1 MFDGRVTPNTSE
13 LNKQSSRFF
22 ICSEVFICVPA
33 SSVSGKAEKA
43 KRMITKDNLPKVL
56 DSLGFEKHGNVYNK
70 HYNEANC
77 EITIDFEKEKIEY
90 PSSIDTG
97 ANTTTNFNQEE
108 NFVVLECVNRL
119 LEKGYKPESIFLE
132 KAWTLGHTGKGGR
145 ADITVYDKK
154 NNAYLIIECKRA
166 GNYYKE
172 ARKELFEDPAGKQL
186 FSYWAQAR
194 STRWLQL
201 YASDYDEE
209 NNAITFKEEI
219 VKSFDDKN
227 VELLAK
233 EEDSILLYKKAST
246 AEDFFVVWDET
257 YSKKTYHNIIFGDDS
272 VAYNIGNQPI
282 KNKDLKKFKKEDGIT
297 DSFREILRHNSI
309 SDKENAFNKLLS
321 LFICKFVDEER
332 HRDENNI
339 MDFQYI
345 DGKDNYYSLYERL
358 LALFQIGMKEFLKE
372 EVFYLNNDY
381 IRKTLDQFTG
391 KKRKGLEEELV
402 DKFQKTKMLSCQ
414 VFAFREVYNEK
425 LFLQNGKVLV
435 EVVELFQNYKL
446 AYTSKDQFLGELFE
460 NLLDQGFKQEA
471 GQFFT
476 PIPIARF
483 VWNSLPLDRYL
494 SSKAPLPKV
503 IDFACGS
510 GHFLTEG
517 VSAISDSIIEVED
530 KNISESFYGI
540 DKDNR
545 LARVSK
551 VAMLLNGAANA
562 HIKPGD
568 GLEHDEDFLGEL
580 NSFDILVANPPYS
593 VDAFKTHES
602 RKVQNAYETIKLMSF
617 NCGDI
622 QNVFIE
628 RMHHLLKPKGIA
640 AIVMPL
646 ALLSNAE
653 ASDIK
658 TREILLH
665 NFYIRCI
672 ASFGGKTFGKTS
684 TNTIILFLE
693 HFDFPPQ
700 KAKLLKDSAM
710 AIVNGE
716 DLNDWTDSDL
726 FNEYLKAID
735 TTKESYL
742 QFVSKAESLFENSFA
757 PYFKEYETSF
767 RNQTGTKKALEK
779 ISETERKEKTRQP
792 LKKNEKSSEEQKQ
805 LLSNEFFD
813 WVKEIEENKL
823 LIFALTYQ
831 QQTLIIT
838 APADNNEQ
846 KRFLGYTSSERRGSE
861 GLIETDGLLTNISD
875 RNDKQKL
882 AWSVRCSFNGVQCVN
897 DELEKYAKCVRTSN
911 MMDFSKPSFDMQIKL
926 SVDKKVEI
934 VSKYPMVKLGD
945 KVAII
950 RGVSYDKQSQE
961 LHETNNVVLTAD
973 NITLDGRFEV
983 VKKIFVK
990 DAVRFDST
998 KQLKENDCFMCF
1010 SSGSKQ
1016 HVGKVAF
1023 ISSTQPYYAGGFM
1036 GILRTIDDELL
1047 PKYLYES
1054 LNNETIRE
1062 IIRSKCNG
1070 SNIHNLSAAIGEVK
1084 IPFPPVDIQR
1094 KIVSECEKVDDE
1106 YNHSRAS
1113 IEENKRKIIELFEK
1127 IQNKSGIK
1135 YKELQ
1140 SFLVGIN
1147 GNKTKIAE
1155 NQILQ
1160 QGKYPVITQESDRLI
1175 AGYTNDENV
1184 INDLPI
1190 IVFGDHSCTF
1200 KYVDFPFVRGADG
1213 TQLLKVDSDIMIPK
1227 FLYEYLLTIQ
1237 IENAGKY
1244 ERHYKYLK
1252 QVKVPIPPI
1261 SDQQHIISEIEIYE
1275 QRISEAKAVMEGCAE
1290 RKKQILEKWLK

>member
-1 MFDGRVTPNTSE
+1 
-13 LNKQSSRFF
+13 
-22 ICSEVFICVPA
+22 
-33 SSVSGKAEKA
+33 
-43 KRMITKDNLPKVL
+43 MITKENLPKVL
-56 DSLGFEKHGNVYNK
+56 ECLGFEKQGDIYSK
-70 HYNEANC
+70 HYVESNCDINVDFANER
-77 EITIDFEKEKIEY
+77 IDY
-90 PSSIDTG
+90 PSNLDTG
-97 ANTTTNFNQEE
+97 ANTTTNFSQEE

-119 LEKGYKPESIFLE
+119 LDKGYKPESIFLE
-132 KAWTLGHTGKGGR
+132 KTWTLGHTGKSGR
-145 ADITVYDKK
+145 ADITIYDKK

-166 GNYYKE
+166 GNDYKE
-172 ARKELFEDPAGKQL
+172 ARKELFEDPNGKQL

-194 STRWLQL
+194 STQWLQL
-201 YASDYDEE
+201 YASDYEDESDKV
-209 NNAITFKEEI
+209 TYKEEI
-219 VKSFDDKN
+219 VRSFDDKN

-233 EEDSILLYKKAST
+233 EEDSILLYKNAST
-246 AEDFFVVWDET
+246 AEDFFIVWDET
-257 YSKKTYHNIIFGDDS
+257 YSKKVYHNIIFGDDS
-272 VAYNIGNQPI
+272 IAYNIGDQPI

-332 HRDENNI
+332 HRDENDI

-345 DGKDNYYSLYERL
+345 DGTDNYYSLYERL
-358 LALFQIGMKEFLKE
+358 LALFQIGMKEYLKE
-372 EVFYLNNDY
+372 EVFYLDNDY

-391 KKRKGLEEELV
+391 KKRKALEEELV

-446 AYTSKDQFLGELFE
+446 AYSSKDQFLGELFE

-476 PIPIARF
+476 PVPITRF

-494 SSKAPLPKV
+494 FSKTPALPKV

-517 VSAISDSIIEVED
+517 VSAISEIAKEIED
-530 KNISESFYGI
+530 KNISDMFYGI

-562 HIKPGD
+562 HIKQGD

-602 RKVQNAYETIKLMSF
+602 RKVQNLYETIKLMSF

-640 AIVMPL
+640 AIVMPS

-653 ASDIK
+653 SSDIK
-658 TREILLH
+658 TREILLQ

-700 KAKLLKDSAM
+700 KAKLLKDSAT

-716 DLNDWTDSDL
+716 NLDDWTDSDL
-726 FNEYLKAID
+726 FSEYLKAID

-742 QFVSKAESLFENSFA
+742 QFVSKTESLFENTFA
-757 PYFKEYETSF
+757 PYFKEYETAF
-767 RNQTGTKKALEK
+767 RNQTNTKKTIGK
-779 ISETERKEKTRQP
+779 ISETERKEKTNQP
-792 LKKNEKSSEEQKQ
+792 LKKNEKSSVEQKQ

-823 LIFALTYQ
+823 LIFALTFQ

-838 APADNNEQ
+838 APTDTNEQ

-882 AWSVRCSFNGVQCVN
+882 AWSVRCAFNGEQCVN
-897 DELEKYAKCVRTSN
+897 DELEKYTKYVRTSD
-911 MMDFSKPSFDMQIKL
+911 MMEFSKPSFDLQIKL
-926 SVDKKVEI
+926 SVDKRI
-934 VSKYPMVKLGD
+934 IFVSKYPLVNLGD
-945 KVAII
+945 VA
-950 RGVSYDKQSQE
+950 E
-961 LHETNNVVLTAD
+961 VLKGKS
-973 NITLDGRFEV
+973 ITS
-983 VKKIFVK
+983 
-990 DAVRFDST
+990 AQT
-998 KQLKENDCFMCF
+998 KA
-1010 SSGSKQ
+1010 
-1016 HVGKVAF
+1016 GKVKVV
-1023 ISSTQPYYAGGFM
+1023 AGG
-1036 GILRTIDDELL
+1036 IDYAYLHNESNRPANTITISASGANAGFVNFWNEPIFASDCTTVRGRNDLHTKFLYNFLLSIQTQIYFLQKGSAQPHVYPDDIKLIQVPDVDE
-1047 PKYLYES
+1047 
-1054 LNNETIRE
+1054 
-1062 IIRSKCNG
+1062 
-1070 SNIHNLSAAIGEVK
+1070 NLQK
-1084 IPFPPVDIQR
+1084 Q
-1094 KIVSECEKVDDE
+1094 IVSECEVVDDE
-1106 YNHSRAS
+1106 YNRSRAS
-1113 IEENKRKIIELFEK
+1113 IGENKEKIVNVFEK
-1127 IQNKSGIK
+1127 LNNKSGIK
-1135 YKELQ
+1135 FKELQ
-1140 SFLVGIN
+1140 SLLVEIN

-1155 NQILQ
+1155 NQIESR
-1160 QGKYPVITQESDRLI
+1160 GKYPVITQESDRLV
-1175 AGYTNDENV
+1175 AGYTDEENV
-1184 INDLPI
+1184 IDDLPL

-1213 TQLLKVDSDIMIPK
+1213 TQLLKADSEIVIPK

-1237 IENAGKY
+1237 LENAGKY

-1252 QVKVPIPPI
+1252 RVKVPIPSI
-1261 SDQQHIISEIEIYE
+1261 IDQRQVVSEIETYE
-1275 QRISEAKAVMEGCAE
+1275 QKIAEAKAMMAGCAE
-1290 RKKQILEKWLK
+1290 RKKLILEKWLK

>member
-1 MFDGRVTPNTSE
+1 
-13 LNKQSSRFF
+13 
-22 ICSEVFICVPA
+22 
-33 SSVSGKAEKA
+33 
-43 KRMITKDNLPKVL
+43 MITKENLPKVL
-56 DSLGFEKHGNVYNK
+56 ECLGFEKQGDIYSK
-70 HYNEANC
+70 HYNESNC
-77 EITIDFEKEKIEY
+77 DIKIDFENERIEY
-90 PSSIDTG
+90 PSNLDTG
-97 ANTTTNFNQEE
+97 ANTTTNFSQEE
-108 NFVVLECVNRL
+108 NFVVLECVDRL
-119 LEKGYKPESIFLE
+119 LKKGYQPESIFLE
-132 KAWTLGHTGKGGR
+132 KTWTLGHTGKSGR
-145 ADITVYDKK
+145 ADITIYDKK

-166 GNYYKE
+166 GNDYKE

-194 STRWLQL
+194 STQWLQL
-201 YASDYDEE
+201 YASDFDEE
-209 NNAITFKEEI
+209 NNDVTYKEEI
-219 VKSFDDKN
+219 VRSVDDKN

-233 EEDSILLYKKAST
+233 EDDSILLYKNAST
-246 AEDFFVVWDET
+246 AEDFFIVWDET
-257 YSKKTYHNIIFGDDS
+257 YSKKVYHNIIFGEDS
-272 VAYNIGNQPI
+272 VAYKIGDQPI

-297 DSFREILRHNSI
+297 DFFREILRHNNI

-332 HRDENNI
+332 HRDENDI

-345 DGKDNYYSLYERL
+345 DGTDNYYSLYERL
-358 LALFQIGMKEFLKE
+358 LALFQIGMKEYLKE
-372 EVFYLNNDY
+372 EVFYLDNDY

-391 KKRKGLEEELV
+391 KKRKALEEELV

-476 PIPIARF
+476 PVPITRF

-494 SSKAPLPKV
+494 SSKTPALPKV

-517 VSAISDSIIEVED
+517 VSAISESVKEIED
-530 KNISESFYGI
+530 KNISETFYGI

-562 HIKPGD
+562 HIKQGD
-568 GLEHDEDFLGEL
+568 GLEHDEDFLGEF

-602 RKVQNAYETIKLMSF
+602 RKVQNLYETIKLMSF

-640 AIVMPL
+640 AIVMPS

-700 KAKLLKDSAM
+700 KAKLLKDSAT

-716 DLNDWTDSDL
+716 NLDDWNDSDL
-726 FNEYLKAID
+726 FNEYLKTIEIS
-735 TTKESYL
+735 KESYL
-742 QFVSKAESLFENSFA
+742 QFVSKNESLFENTFA
-757 PYFKEYETSF
+757 PYFKEYETAF
-767 RNQTGTKKALEK
+767 RNQTNTKKTLGK
-779 ISETERKEKTRQP
+779 IAEIERKEKAKQP
-792 LKKNEKSSEEQKQ
+792 LKRNEKSSEEQRQ

-823 LIFALTYQ
+823 LIFGLTYQ
-831 QQTLIIT
+831 QQTIIIT
-838 APADNNEQ
+838 APTDTNEQ
-846 KRFLGYTSSERRGSE
+846 KRFLGYTSSERRGNE
-861 GLIETDGLLTNISD
+861 GLKETDGLLTNILD

-882 AWSVRCSFNGVQCVN
+882 AWSVRCAFDGKNCVN
-897 DELEKYAKCVRTSN
+897 DELEKYAKCVRTSD
-911 MMDFSKPSFDMQIKL
+911 MIEFSKSSFDMQIKL
-926 SVDKKVEI
+926 SVDKKNEI
-934 VSKYPMVKLGD
+934 ESKFPLVKLGD
-945 KVAII
+945 IADVSAGNGAPQDAESFTGGKYPFFRMSDVAKEHLNPNLIHSNDYLNDKGI
-950 RGVSYDKQSQE
+950 RGLRFYKKGTILFPKSGASTYLDHRAIMGVDGYVVSHLATIIANTE
-961 LHETNNVVLTAD
+961 IV
-973 NITLDGRFEV
+973 
-983 VKKIFVK
+983 
-990 DAVRFDST
+990 
-998 KQLKENDCFMCF
+998 
-1010 SSGSKQ
+1010 
-1016 HVGKVAF
+1016 F
-1023 ISSTQPYYAGGFM
+1023 I
-1036 GILRTIDDELL
+1036 
-1047 PKYLYES
+1047 KYLYEVLTLIKARDIKPGSGYPS
-1054 LNNETIRE
+1054 LNVSDIE
-1062 IIRSKCNG
+1062 
-1070 SNIHNLSAAIGEVK
+1070 NIKTPL
-1084 IPFPPVDIQR
+1084 PPLVIQ
-1094 KIVSECEKVDDE
+1094 KQIVTECDKVDEE
-1106 YNHSRAS
+1106 YNRNRES
-1113 IEENKRKIIELFEK
+1113 IEENKEKILEVFEK
-1127 IQNKSGIK
+1127 LNNKSGIK
-1135 YKELQ
+1135 FKELQ
-1140 SFLVGIN
+1140 SLLVEIN

-1155 NQILQ
+1155 NQIGSR
-1160 QGKYPVITQESDRLI
+1160 GKYPVITQESDRLV
-1175 AGYTNDENV
+1175 AGYTDEENV
-1184 INDLPI
+1184 IDDLPL

-1213 TQLLKVDSDIMIPK
+1213 TQLLKVDSENVIPK

-1237 IENAGKY
+1237 LENAGKY

-1252 QVKVPIPPI
+1252 RVKVPIPSI
-1261 SDQQHIISEIEIYE
+1261 TDQQLVVSEIETYE
-1275 QRISEAKAVMEGCAE
+1275 QKIAEAKAVMAGCAE
-1290 RKKQILEKWLK
+1290 RKKKILEKWLK

>member
-1 MFDGRVTPNTSE
+1 
-13 LNKQSSRFF
+13 
-22 ICSEVFICVPA
+22 
-33 SSVSGKAEKA
+33 
-43 KRMITKDNLPKVL
+43 MITKDNLPKVL
-56 DSLGFEKHGNVYNK
+56 DCLGFDKHGKVYSK
-70 HYNEANC
+70 HYNGANC
-77 EITIDFEKEKIEY
+77 DITIDFEKERIEY

-97 ANTTTNFNQEE
+97 ANTTTNFSQEE

-132 KAWTLGHTGKGGR
+132 KTWTLGHTGKSGR
-145 ADITVYDKK
+145 ADITIYDKK
-154 NNAYLIIECKRA
+154 DSAYLIIECKRA
-166 GNYYKE
+166 GNDYKE

-209 NNAITFKEEI
+209 NDTITFKEEI
-219 VKSFDDKN
+219 VRSFDDKN

-233 EEDSILLYKKAST
+233 EEDSILLYKKTST
-246 AEDFFVVWDET
+246 AEDFFIVWDET
-257 YSKKTYHNIIFGDDS
+257 YSKKVYHNIIFGDDS
-272 VAYNIGNQPI
+272 VAYNIGDQPI

-332 HRDENNI
+332 HRNENDI

-345 DGKDNYYSLYERL
+345 DGTDNYYSLYERL
-358 LALFQIGMKEFLKE
+358 LALFQIGMKEYLKE
-372 EVFYLNNDY
+372 EVFYLDNDY

-391 KKRKGLEEELV
+391 KKRKALEEELV

-476 PIPIARF
+476 PVPITRF

-494 SSKAPLPKV
+494 SSKVPTLPKV

-517 VSAISDSIIEVED
+517 VSAISDSIKEIED
-530 KNISESFYGI
+530 KNISETFYGI

-568 GLEHDEDFLGEL
+568 GLEHDYDFLGEL

-640 AIVMPL
+640 AIVMPS
-646 ALLSNAE
+646 ALLSNSE

-700 KAKLLKDSAM
+700 KAKLLKDSAT

-716 DLNDWTDSDL
+716 NLDDWTDSDL
-726 FNEYLKAID
+726 FNEYLKTID

-742 QFVSKAESLFENSFA
+742 RFVSKAESLFENSFA
-757 PYFKEYETSF
+757 PYFKEYETAF
-767 RNQTGTKKALEK
+767 RNRTSTKNALGR
-779 ISETERKEKTRQP
+779 ISETEKKENAGQP
-792 LKKNEKSSEEQKQ
+792 LKRNEKSSNEQKQ
-805 LLSNEFFD
+805 MLNNEFFN

-823 LIFALTYQ
+823 LIFALTYH

-838 APADNNEQ
+838 APTDNNEQ

-861 GLIETDGLLTNISD
+861 GLKETGGLLTNNSN
-875 RNDKQKL
+875 RNDDQKL
-882 AWSVRCSFNGVQCVN
+882 AWFVRKIYNGEQCKN
-897 DELEKYAKCVRTSN
+897 DELEKYAKYVQTSS
-911 MMDFSKPSFDMQIKL
+911 MLDYSKPSFDMQIRL
-926 SVDKKVEI
+926 SVDKKIKVDSRYSL
-934 VSKYPMVKLGD
+934 VRLGD
-945 KVAII
+945 VAEVLKGKSITSAQAKEGSVKV
-950 RGVSYDKQSQE
+950 V
-961 LHETNNVVLTAD
+961 
-973 NITLDGRFEV
+973 
-983 VKKIFVK
+983 
-990 DAVRFDST
+990 
-998 KQLKENDCFMCF
+998 
-1010 SSGSKQ
+1010 
-1016 HVGKVAF
+1016 
-1023 ISSTQPYYAGGFM
+1023 AGGIDYAYLHNESNRPANTITISASGANAGFVNFWEEPIFASDCTTVR
-1036 GILRTIDDELL
+1036 GRDDLHTKFLFNFLFSIQNQIYYLQKGSAQPHVYPDDIKLIQVPDIDDKLQE
-1047 PKYLYES
+1047 
-1054 LNNETIRE
+1054 
-1062 IIRSKCNG
+1062 
-1070 SNIHNLSAAIGEVK
+1070 
-1084 IPFPPVDIQR
+1084 Q
-1094 KIVSECEKVDDE
+1094 IVSECEQVDDE
-1106 YNHSRAS
+1106 YNYSRVS
-1113 IEENKRKIIELFEK
+1113 IEENRR
-1127 IQNKSGIK
+1127 
-1135 YKELQ
+1135 
-1140 SFLVGIN
+1140 
-1147 GNKTKIAE
+1147 KIAE
-1155 NQILQ
+1155 AFVSLE
-1160 QGKYPVITQESDRLI
+1160 GKANNSMKLSDKRVFDVSIGRRVLNTEVNPNFSIPVYSANVFEPFGMINKLLI
-1175 AGYTNDENV
+1175 EDFSQDSVLWGID
-1184 INDLPI
+1184 
-1190 IVFGDHSCTF
+1190 GD
-1200 KYVDFPFVRGADG
+1200 
-1213 TQLLKVDSDIMIPK
+1213 
-1227 FLYEYLLTIQ
+1227 
-1237 IENAGKY
+1237 
-1244 ERHYKYLK
+1244 
-1252 QVKVPIPPI
+1252 
-1261 SDQQHIISEIEIYE
+1261 
-1275 QRISEAKAVMEGCAE
+1275 
-1290 RKKQILEKWLK
+1290 

>member
-1 MFDGRVTPNTSE
+1 
-13 LNKQSSRFF
+13 
-22 ICSEVFICVPA
+22 
-33 SSVSGKAEKA
+33 
-43 KRMITKDNLPKVL
+43 MITKDNLPKVL
-56 DSLGFEKHGNVYNK
+56 DCLGFDKHGKVYSK
-70 HYNEANC
+70 HYNGANC
-77 EITIDFEKEKIEY
+77 DITIDFEKERIEY

-97 ANTTTNFNQEE
+97 ANTTTNFSQEE

-132 KAWTLGHTGKGGR
+132 KTWTLGHTGKSGR
-145 ADITVYDKK
+145 ADITIYDKK
-154 NNAYLIIECKRA
+154 DSAYLIIECKRA
-166 GNYYKE
+166 GNDYKE

-194 STRWLQL
+194 STQWLQL

-209 NNAITFKEEI
+209 NDTIIFKEEI
-219 VKSFDDKN
+219 VRSFDDKN

-246 AEDFFVVWDET
+246 AEDFFIVWDET
-257 YSKKTYHNIIFGDDS
+257 YSKKVYHNIIFGDDS
-272 VAYNIGNQPI
+272 VAYNIGDQPI

-332 HRDENNI
+332 HRGENEI

-345 DGKDNYYSLYERL
+345 DGIDNYYSLYERL
-358 LALFQIGMKEFLKE
+358 LALFQIGMKEYLKE
-372 EVFYLNNDY
+372 EVFYLDNDY

-391 KKRKGLEEELV
+391 KKRKALEDELV

-476 PIPIARF
+476 PVPITRF

-494 SSKAPLPKV
+494 SSKVPTLPKV

-517 VSAISDSIIEVED
+517 VSAISDSIKEIED
-530 KNISESFYGI
+530 KNISETFYGI

-568 GLEHDEDFLGEL
+568 GLEHDYDFLGEL

-640 AIVMPL
+640 AIVMPS
-646 ALLSNAE
+646 ALLSNTE

-700 KAKLLKDSAM
+700 KAKLLKDSAN

-716 DLNDWTDSDL
+716 NLDDWKDADL
-726 FNEYLKAID
+726 FNEYLKTID

-757 PYFKEYETSF
+757 PYFKEYETAF
-767 RNQTGTKKALEK
+767 RNRTSTKNAFGR
-779 ISETERKEKTRQP
+779 ITETERKENAGQP
-792 LKKNEKSSEEQKQ
+792 LKRNEKSSDEQKQ
-805 LLSNEFFD
+805 MLNYEFFD
-813 WVKEIEENKL
+813 WVKEIEANKI

-838 APADNNEQ
+838 APTDNIEQ
-846 KRFLGYTSSERRGSE
+846 KQFLGYTSSERRGSE
-861 GLIETDGLLTNISD
+861 GLKETGGLLTNISN
-875 RNDKQKL
+875 RNDEQKL
-882 AWSVRCSFNGVQCVN
+882 AWFVRKTFNSEQCKN
-897 DELEKYAKCVRTSN
+897 EELEKYAKYVQTSN
-911 MMDFSKPSFDMQIKL
+911 MLSFSKPTFDMQIKL
-926 SVDKKVEI
+926 SADKKVE
-934 VSKYPMVKLGD
+934 VMSKYPLVKLGD
-945 KVAII
+945 IADVLKGKSITSAQAKEGNIKV
-950 RGVSYDKQSQE
+950 V
-961 LHETNNVVLTAD
+961 
-973 NITLDGRFEV
+973 
-983 VKKIFVK
+983 
-990 DAVRFDST
+990 
-998 KQLKENDCFMCF
+998 
-1010 SSGSKQ
+1010 
-1016 HVGKVAF
+1016 
-1023 ISSTQPYYAGGFM
+1023 AGG
-1036 GILRTIDDELL
+1036 IDYAYLHNESNRPANTITISASGANAGFVNFWEEPIFASDCTTVRGRDNLHTKFLYYFLFSIQNQIYSLQKGSAQPHVYPDD
-1047 PKYLYES
+1047 
-1054 LNNETIRE
+1054 IRQ
-1062 IIRSKCNG
+1062 
-1070 SNIHNLSAAIGEVK
+1070 
-1084 IPFPPVDIQR
+1084 IQVPDVND
-1094 KIVSECEKVDDE
+1094 KLQEQIVSECEQVDDE
-1106 YNHSRAS
+1106 YNLSYAS
-1113 IEENKRKIIELFEK
+1113 IEENKKKIFELFEK
-1127 IQNKSGIK
+1127 LQNKSGIK

-1140 SFLVGIN
+1140 SLLVGIN

-1155 NQILQ
+1155 NLIMQ

-1184 INDLPI
+1184 IDDLPV

-1200 KYVDFPFVRGADG
+1200 KYIDFPFVRGADG
-1213 TQLLKVDSDIMIPK
+1213 TQLLKVDAGTILPK
-1227 FLYEYLLTIQ
+1227 FLYEYLQTIQ

-1252 QVKVPIPPI
+1252 QIKVPVPSL
-1261 SDQQHIISEIEIYE
+1261 SDQERIVSEIETYN
-1275 QRISEAKAVMEGCAE
+1275 QKISEAKAVMAGCAE

>member
-1 MFDGRVTPNTSE
+1 
-13 LNKQSSRFF
+13 
-22 ICSEVFICVPA
+22 
-33 SSVSGKAEKA
+33 
-43 KRMITKDNLPKVL
+43 MITKENLPKVL
-56 DSLGFEKHGNVYNK
+56 DCLGFEKQGNFYSK
-70 HYNEANC
+70 HYDESNCDINVDFANER
-77 EITIDFEKEKIEY
+77 IEY
-90 PSSIDTG
+90 PSNLDTG
-97 ANTTTNFNQEE
+97 TNTTTNFSQEE

-119 LEKGYKPESIFLE
+119 LDKGYKPESIFLE
-132 KAWTLGHTGKGGR
+132 KTWTLGHTGKSGR
-145 ADITVYDKK
+145 ADITIYDKK
-154 NNAYLIIECKRA
+154 DNAYLIIECKRA
-166 GNYYKE
+166 GNDYKE

-194 STRWLQL
+194 STQWLQL

-209 NNAITFKEEI
+209 GDTVTYKEEI
-219 VKSFDDKN
+219 VRSFDDKN
-227 VELLAK
+227 VELLAN
-233 EEDSILLYKKAST
+233 EEDSILLYKNAST
-246 AEDFFVVWDET
+246 AEDFFIVWDET
-257 YSKKTYHNIIFGDDS
+257 YSKKVYHNIIFGEDS
-272 VAYNIGNQPI
+272 IAYNIGDQPI

-332 HRDENNI
+332 HRDENDI

-345 DGKDNYYSLYERL
+345 DGTDNYYSLYERL
-358 LALFQIGMKEFLKE
+358 LALFQIGMKEYLKE
-372 EVFYLNNDY
+372 EVFYLDNDY

-391 KKRKGLEEELV
+391 KKRKALEEELV

-446 AYTSKDQFLGELFE
+446 AYSSKDQFLGELFE

-476 PIPIARF
+476 PVPITRF
-483 VWNSLPLDRYL
+483 VWNSMPLDRYL
-494 SSKAPLPKV
+494 FSKTPALPKV

-517 VSAISDSIIEVED
+517 VSAISESTKEIED
-530 KNISESFYGI
+530 KNISDTFYGI

-562 HIKPGD
+562 HIKQGD

-602 RKVQNAYETIKLMSF
+602 RKVQNSYETIKLMSF

-640 AIVMPL
+640 AIVMPSP
-646 ALLSNAE
+646 LLSNAE

-700 KAKLLKDSAM
+700 KAKLLNDSAT

-716 DLNDWTDSDL
+716 NLDEWTDSDL
-726 FNEYLKAID
+726 FNEYLKSID

-742 QFVSKAESLFENSFA
+742 QFVSKTESLFENTFA
-757 PYFKEYETSF
+757 PYFKEYETAF
-767 RNQTGTKKALEK
+767 RNQTYTKKTLGK
-779 ISETERKEKTRQP
+779 ISDTERKEKAKQP
-792 LKKNEKSSEEQKQ
+792 LKRYEKSSEEQKQ

-838 APADNNEQ
+838 APTDTNEQ

-882 AWSVRCSFNGVQCVN
+882 AWSVRCAFDGKHCVN
-897 DELEKYAKCVRTSN
+897 NELEKYAKCVRTSD
-911 MMDFSKPSFDMQIKL
+911 MMDFSKPSFDLQMKL
-926 SVDKKVEI
+926 SVDKKIEI
-934 VSKYPMVKLGD
+934 VSKYPLVKLGD
-945 KVAII
+945 KVSII
-950 RGVSYDKQSQE
+950 RGVSFDKQYQTTE
-961 LHETNNVVLTAD
+961 ETENVILTAD
-973 NITLDGRFEV
+973 NITLDGRFKV
-983 VKKIFVK
+983 VKKLYVL
-990 DAVRFDST
+990 DSVRFDSS
-998 KQLKENDCFMCF
+998 KRLKENDCFMCF

-1023 ISSTQPYYAGGFM
+1023 IQSDQPYYAGGFM
-1036 GILRTIDDELL
+1036 GILRTKDDALL
-1047 PKYLYES
+1047 PKYLYEL
-1054 LNNETIRE
+1054 LNNEAIRN
-1062 IIRSKCNG
+1062 IIRSKSNG
-1070 SNIHNLSAAIGEVK
+1070 SNIQNLSNSVGDVK
-1084 IPFPPVDIQR
+1084 IPLPSIDIQR
-1094 KIVSECEKVDDE
+1094 QIVFECEKVDEEFNRGQKCIEESTRKMAEAFDALDTKANTSMKLSDKRVFDISIGRRVLNTE
-1106 YNHSRAS
+1106 VSPNFNIPVYSANVFEPFGMIDKLLIKDFSMNSVLWGIDGDWMVNVIPADKPFYPTDHCGVLRIKTNDVLPKYMAHLLEVEGKKAGFKRSYRAS
-1113 IEENKRKIIELFEK
+1113 IDRIESLSVRVAPIEE
-1127 IQNKSGIK
+1127 Q
-1135 YKELQ
+1135 
-1140 SFLVGIN
+1140 
-1147 GNKTKIAE
+1147 
-1155 NQILQ
+1155 
-1160 QGKYPVITQESDRLI
+1160 
-1175 AGYTNDENV
+1175 
-1184 INDLPI
+1184 
-1190 IVFGDHSCTF
+1190 
-1200 KYVDFPFVRGADG
+1200 
-1213 TQLLKVDSDIMIPK
+1213 LKV
-1227 FLYEYLLTIQ
+1227 
-1237 IENAGKY
+1237 
-1244 ERHYKYLK
+1244 
-1252 QVKVPIPPI
+1252 
-1261 SDQQHIISEIEIYE
+1261 ISEIEAYE
-1275 QRISEAKAVMEGCAE
+1275 QKIAEAKTVMAGCAE

>member
-1 MFDGRVTPNTSE
+1 
-13 LNKQSSRFF
+13 
-22 ICSEVFICVPA
+22 
-33 SSVSGKAEKA
+33 
-43 KRMITKDNLPKVL
+43 MITKENLSKVL
-56 DSLGFEKHGNVYNK
+56 ECLGFEKQGDIYSK
-70 HYNEANC
+70 HYDESNC
-77 EITIDFEKEKIEY
+77 DINIDFENERIEY
-90 PSSIDTG
+90 PSNLDTG
-97 ANTTTNFNQEE
+97 ANTTTNFSQEE

-132 KAWTLGHTGKGGR
+132 KTWTLGHTGKSGR
-145 ADITVYDKK
+145 ADITIYDKK

-166 GNYYKE
+166 GNDYKE

-194 STRWLQL
+194 STQWLQL
-201 YASDYDEE
+201 YASDYDDESD
-209 NNAITFKEEI
+209 NVTYKEEI
-219 VKSFDDKN
+219 VRSFDDKN
-227 VELLAK
+227 VELLAR
-233 EEDSILLYKKAST
+233 EEDSISLYKNAST
-246 AEDFFVVWDET
+246 AEDFFIVWDET
-257 YSKKTYHNIIFGDDS
+257 YSKKVYNNIIFGEDS
-272 VAYNIGNQPI
+272 IAYNIGDQPI

-332 HRDENNI
+332 HRDENDI

-345 DGKDNYYSLYERL
+345 DGTDNYYSLYERL
-358 LALFQIGMKEFLKE
+358 LALFQIGMKEYLKE
-372 EVFYLNNDY
+372 EVFYLDNDY

-391 KKRKGLEEELV
+391 KKRKALEEELV

-446 AYTSKDQFLGELFE
+446 AYSSKDQFLGELFE

-476 PIPIARF
+476 PVPITRF
-483 VWNSLPLDRYL
+483 VWNSLPLDRFL
-494 SSKAPLPKV
+494 SFKTPALPKV

-517 VSAISDSIIEVED
+517 VSAISESAKEIED
-530 KNISESFYGI
+530 KNISETFYGI

-551 VAMLLNGAANA
+551 VAMLLNGASNA
-562 HIKPGD
+562 HIKQGD

-602 RKVQNAYETIKLMSF
+602 RKVQNSYETIKLMSF

-640 AIVMPL
+640 AIVMPS

-700 KAKLLKDSAM
+700 KAKLLKDSAT

-716 DLNDWTDSDL
+716 NLDDWTDSDL

-742 QFVSKAESLFENSFA
+742 QFVSKTESLFENTFA
-757 PYFKEYETSF
+757 PYFKEYEAAF
-767 RNQTGTKKALEK
+767 RNRTNTKKTLGRIA
-779 ISETERKEKTRQP
+779 ETERKEKAKQP
-792 LKKNEKSSEEQKQ
+792 LKRNEKSSEEQRQ

-831 QQTLIIT
+831 QQTIIIT
-838 APADNNEQ
+838 APIDTNEQ
-846 KRFLGYTSSERRGSE
+846 KRFLGYASSERRGNE
-861 GLIETDGLLTNISD
+861 GLKETDGLLTNILD

-882 AWSVRCSFNGVQCVN
+882 AWSVRCAFDGKNCVN
-897 DELEKYAKCVRTSN
+897 DELEKYAKCVRTSD
-911 MMDFSKPSFDMQIKL
+911 MIEFSKSSFDMQIKL
-926 SVDKKVEI
+926 SVDKKNEI
-934 VSKYPMVKLGD
+934 ESKFPLVKLGD
-945 KVAII
+945 IADVSAGNGAPQDAESFTGGKYPFFRVSDVAKEHLNPNLIHSNDYLNDKGI
-950 RGVSYDKQSQE
+950 RGLRLYKKGTILFPKSGASTYLDHRAIMGVDGYVVSH
-961 LHETNNVVLTAD
+961 LAT
-973 NITLDGRFEV
+973 
-983 VKKIFVK
+983 IFANTEIV
-990 DAVRFDST
+990 
-998 KQLKENDCFMCF
+998 
-1010 SSGSKQ
+1010 
-1016 HVGKVAF
+1016 F
-1023 ISSTQPYYAGGFM
+1023 I
-1036 GILRTIDDELL
+1036 
-1047 PKYLYES
+1047 KYLYEVLTLIKARDIKPGSGYPS
-1054 LNNETIRE
+1054 LNVSDIE
-1062 IIRSKCNG
+1062 
-1070 SNIHNLSAAIGEVK
+1070 NIKTPL
-1084 IPFPPVDIQR
+1084 PPLVIQ
-1094 KIVSECEKVDDE
+1094 KQIVTECDKVDEE
-1106 YNHSRAS
+1106 YNRKRES
-1113 IEENKRKIIELFEK
+1113 IEENKEKILEVFEK
-1127 IQNKSGIK
+1127 LNNKSGIK
-1135 YKELQ
+1135 FKELQ
-1140 SFLVGIN
+1140 SLLVEIN

-1155 NQILQ
+1155 NQIGSR
-1160 QGKYPVITQESDRLI
+1160 GKYPVITQESDRLI
-1175 AGYTNDENV
+1175 AGYTDEENV
-1184 INDLPI
+1184 IDDLPL

-1213 TQLLKVDSDIMIPK
+1213 TQLLKADSEIVIPK

-1237 IENAGKY
+1237 LENAGKY

-1252 QVKVPIPPI
+1252 RVKVPIPSI
-1261 SDQQHIISEIEIYE
+1261 TDQQQVVSEIETYE
-1275 QRISEAKAVMEGCAE
+1275 QKIAEAKTVMASCAE
-1290 RKKQILEKWLK
+1290 SKKKILEKWLK

>member
-1 MFDGRVTPNTSE
+1 
-13 LNKQSSRFF
+13 
-22 ICSEVFICVPA
+22 
-33 SSVSGKAEKA
+33 
-43 KRMITKDNLPKVL
+43 MITKENLPKVL
-56 DSLGFEKHGNVYNK
+56 DCLGFEKQGNIYSK
-70 HYNEANC
+70 HYDESNC
-77 EITIDFEKEKIEY
+77 DINIDFANERIEY
-90 PSSIDTG
+90 PSNLDTG
-97 ANTTTNFNQEE
+97 ANTTTNFSQEE

-119 LEKGYKPESIFLE
+119 LDKGYKPESIFLE
-132 KAWTLGHTGKGGR
+132 KAWTLGHTGKSGR
-145 ADITVYDKK
+145 ADITIYDKK

-166 GNYYKE
+166 GNDYKE

-194 STRWLQL
+194 STQWLQL
-201 YASDYDEE
+201 YASDYEE
-209 NNAITFKEEI
+209 EGDIVTYKEEI
-219 VKSFDDKN
+219 VRSFDDKN

-233 EEDSILLYKKAST
+233 EEDSILLYKNAST
-246 AEDFFVVWDET
+246 AEDFFIVWDET
-257 YSKKTYHNIIFGDDS
+257 YSKKVYHNIIFGEDS
-272 VAYNIGNQPI
+272 IAYNIGDQPI

-332 HRDENNI
+332 HRDENDI

-345 DGKDNYYSLYERL
+345 DGTDNYYSLYERL
-358 LALFQIGMKEFLKE
+358 LALFQIGMKEYLKE
-372 EVFYLNNDY
+372 EVFYLDNDY

-391 KKRKGLEEELV
+391 KKRKALEEELV

-435 EVVELFQNYKL
+435 EVVELFQYYKL
-446 AYTSKDQFLGELFE
+446 AYSSKDQFLGELFE

-476 PIPIARF
+476 PVPITRF

-494 SSKAPLPKV
+494 SSKTPALPKV

-517 VSAISDSIIEVED
+517 VSAISESAKEIED
-530 KNISESFYGI
+530 KNISDTFYGI

-562 HIKPGD
+562 HIKQGD

-602 RKVQNAYETIKLMSF
+602 RKVQNLYETIKLMSF
-617 NCGDI
+617 SCSDI

-640 AIVMPL
+640 AIVMPS

-700 KAKLLKDSAM
+700 KAKLLKDSAT

-716 DLNDWTDSDL
+716 NLDDWNDSDL
-726 FNEYLKAID
+726 FNEYLKTID
-735 TTKESYL
+735 ISKESYL
-742 QFVSKAESLFENSFA
+742 QFVSKNESLFENTFVH
-757 PYFKEYETSF
+757 YFKEYETAF
-767 RNQTGTKKALEK
+767 RNQTNTKKTLGK
-779 ISETERKEKTRQP
+779 ISETERKEKAKQS
-792 LKKNEKSSEEQKQ
+792 LKKNEKSSVEQKQ

-838 APADNNEQ
+838 APTDTNEQ
-846 KRFLGYTSSERRGSE
+846 KRFLGYISSERRGSE

-882 AWSVRCSFNGVQCVN
+882 AWSVRRAFDGEHCIN
-897 DELEKYAKCVRTSN
+897 DELEKYAKCIRTSD
-911 MMDFSKPSFDMQIKL
+911 MMDFSKPTFDLQIKL
-926 SVDKKVEI
+926 SVDKKIEI
-934 VSKYPMVKLGD
+934 VSKYPLVKLGGEDGVCDIKIGGTPSRKNPSYFTGKNLWVSIAEMNGQVITDTKEKITD
-945 KVAII
+945 KGVKESNVKLIPKGTTLLSFKLSIGKTAMAGADLYTNEAIAALI
-950 RGVSYDKQSQE
+950 PKDKKQI
-961 LHETNNVVLTAD
+961 TNEYLFALFNGKLID
-973 NITLDGRFEV
+973 LENI
-983 VKKIFVK
+983 
-990 DAVRFDST
+990 
-998 KQLKENDCFMCF
+998 ENKAF
-1010 SSGSKQ
+1010 
-1016 HVGKVAF
+1016 GK
-1023 ISSTQPYYAGGFM
+1023 
-1036 GILRTIDDELL
+1036 
-1047 PKYLYES
+1047 S
-1054 LNNETIRE
+1054 LNSEYLKNEVRIPLPPH
-1062 IIRSKCNG
+1062 
-1070 SNIHNLSAAIGEVK
+1070 NIQL
-1084 IPFPPVDIQR
+1084 Q
-1094 KIVSECEKVDDE
+1094 IVSECNTVDED
-1106 YNHSRAS
+1106 YNRSKMYIEENMRKIAEAFDTLDRKANTSMKLSDKNIFAISIGRRILNSEVNPNFNIPVFSANVFEPFGMINKLLIKDFSRDSVLWGIDGDWMVNVIPADKPFYPTDHCGVLRIKTNNVLPKYMAHLLEEEGKKAGFKRSYRAS
-1113 IEENKRKIIELFEK
+1113 IDRIESLSVRVAPIEEQLKVIPEIETCE
-1127 IQNKSGIK
+1127 Q
-1135 YKELQ
+1135 
-1140 SFLVGIN
+1140 
-1147 GNKTKIAE
+1147 KIAE
-1155 NQILQ
+1155 
-1160 QGKYPVITQESDRLI
+1160 
-1175 AGYTNDENV
+1175 
-1184 INDLPI
+1184 
-1190 IVFGDHSCTF
+1190 
-1200 KYVDFPFVRGADG
+1200 
-1213 TQLLKVDSDIMIPK
+1213 
-1227 FLYEYLLTIQ
+1227 
-1237 IENAGKY
+1237 
-1244 ERHYKYLK
+1244 
-1252 QVKVPIPPI
+1252 
-1261 SDQQHIISEIEIYE
+1261 
-1275 QRISEAKAVMEGCAE
+1275 AKAMMAGCAE

>member
-1 MFDGRVTPNTSE
+1 
-13 LNKQSSRFF
+13 
-22 ICSEVFICVPA
+22 
-33 SSVSGKAEKA
+33 
-43 KRMITKDNLPKVL
+43 MITKDNLPKVL
-56 DSLGFEKHGNVYNK
+56 DCLGFDKHGKVFSK
-70 HYNEANC
+70 HYNGANC
-77 EITIDFEKEKIEY
+77 DITIDFEKERIKY

-97 ANTTTNFNQEE
+97 ANTTTNFSQEE

-132 KAWTLGHTGKGGR
+132 KTWTLGHTGKSGR
-145 ADITVYDKK
+145 ADITVYDKT
-154 NNAYLIIECKRA
+154 NSAYLIIECKRA
-166 GNYYKE
+166 GNDYKE

-209 NNAITFKEEI
+209 NDAITFKEEI
-219 VKSFDDKN
+219 VRSFDDKN

-257 YSKKTYHNIIFGDDS
+257 YSKKVYHNIIFGDDS
-272 VAYNIGNQPI
+272 VAYNIGDQPI

-332 HRDENNI
+332 HRDENDI

-345 DGKDNYYSLYERL
+345 DGTDNYYSLYERL
-358 LALFQIGMKEFLKE
+358 LALFQIGMKEYLKE
-372 EVFYLNNDY
+372 EVFYLDNDY

-391 KKRKGLEEELV
+391 KKRKALEEELV

-476 PIPIARF
+476 PVPITRF
-483 VWNSLPLDRYL
+483 VWNSLPLERYL
-494 SSKAPLPKV
+494 SSTVPTLPKV

-517 VSAISDSIIEVED
+517 VSAISDSIKEIED

-568 GLEHDEDFLGEL
+568 GLEHDYDFLGEL

-640 AIVMPL
+640 AIVMPS
-646 ALLSNAE
+646 ALLSNTE

-700 KAKLLKDSAM
+700 KAKLLKDSAT

-716 DLNDWTDSDL
+716 NLDDWKDADL
-726 FNEYLKAID
+726 FNEYLKTID

-742 QFVSKAESLFENSFA
+742 QFVSKVESLFENTFA
-757 PYFKEYETSF
+757 PYFMEYETAF
-767 RNQTGTKKALEK
+767 RNQTSTKKALEK
-779 ISETERKEKTRQP
+779 IVETERKEKAKQP
-792 LKKNEKSSEEQKQ
+792 LKRNEKSSDDQKQ
-805 LLSNEFFD
+805 MLNNEFFD

-838 APADNNEQ
+838 APTDNNEQ

-861 GLIETDGLLTNISD
+861 GLKETGGLLTNISN
-875 RNDKQKL
+875 RNDDQKL
-882 AWSVRCSFNGVQCVN
+882 AWFVRKTFKGELCKN
-897 DELEKYAKCVRTSN
+897 DELEKYAKYVKTSN
-911 MMDFSKPSFDMQIKL
+911 MLSFSKSTFDMQIKL
-926 SVDKKVEI
+926 SVDKKIEVM
-934 VSKYPMVKLGD
+934 SKYPLVKLGD
-945 KVAII
+945 IADVLKGKSITSAQAKEGNIKV
-950 RGVSYDKQSQE
+950 V
-961 LHETNNVVLTAD
+961 
-973 NITLDGRFEV
+973 
-983 VKKIFVK
+983 
-990 DAVRFDST
+990 
-998 KQLKENDCFMCF
+998 
-1010 SSGSKQ
+1010 
-1016 HVGKVAF
+1016 
-1023 ISSTQPYYAGGFM
+1023 AGG
-1036 GILRTIDDELL
+1036 IDYAYLHNESNRPANTITISASGANAGFVNFWEEPIFASDCTTVRGRDDLHTKFL
-1047 PKYLYES
+1047 FNFLFSIQNQIFS
-1054 LNNETIRE
+1054 LQ
-1062 IIRSKCNG
+1062 KG
-1070 SNIHNLSAAIGEVK
+1070 SAQPHVYPDDIKLIQV
-1084 IPFPPVDIQR
+1084 PDVDDKLQEQ
-1094 KIVSECEKVDDE
+1094 IVSECEKVDDE
-1106 YNHSRAS
+1106 YNHSRVC
-1113 IEENKRKIIELFEK
+1113 IEENKRKILGLLEK
-1127 IQNKSGIK
+1127 IQSKSGIK

-1140 SFLVGIN
+1140 SLLVGIK
-1147 GNKTKIAE
+1147 GYKTKIAE
-1155 NQILQ
+1155 NQIMQ

-1184 INDLPI
+1184 IDDLPL

-1213 TQLLKVDSDIMIPK
+1213 THLLKVDAGTLLPK
-1227 FLYEYLLTIQ
+1227 FLYEYLQTVQ

-1252 QVKVPIPPI
+1252 QVIVPIPSI
-1261 SDQQHIISEIEIYE
+1261 SDQDRIVSEIETYE
-1275 QRISEAKAVMEGCAE
+1275 QKISEAKTVMAGCAE
-1290 RKKQILEKWLK
+1290 RKKQILEKWLR

>member
-1 MFDGRVTPNTSE
+1 
-13 LNKQSSRFF
+13 
-22 ICSEVFICVPA
+22 
-33 SSVSGKAEKA
+33 
-43 KRMITKDNLPKVL
+43 MITKDNFPQVL
-56 DSLGFEKHGNVYNK
+56 NCLGFKKYGKKYRK
-70 HYNEANC
+70 HYDDANC
-77 EITIDFEKEKIEY
+77 DIVVDFEKERIEY

-97 ANTTTNFNQEE
+97 ANTTTNFTQNE
-108 NFVVLECVNRL
+108 NFVVLECVDRL
-119 LEKGYKPESIFLE
+119 LVKKYKPESIFLE
-132 KAWTLGHTGKGGR
+132 KAWTLGHTGKSGR
-145 ADITVYDKK
+145 ADITIYDQN

-166 GNYYKE
+166 GKAYKD
-172 ARKELFEDPAGKQL
+172 ALKELHEDPSGRQL

-194 STRWLQL
+194 STQWLQL

-209 NNAITFKEEI
+209 NNIITFKEEI
-219 VKSFDDKN
+219 VRSQDDKN

-233 EEDSILLYKKAST
+233 EDDSILLYKSAST
-246 AEDFFVVWDET
+246 AEDFFIVWDET
-257 YSKKTYHNIIFGDDS
+257 YSKKVYHNIIFGADS
-272 VAYNIGNQPI
+272 VAYRIGDQPI

-332 HRDENNI
+332 HRDKNDI

-345 DGKDNYYSLYERL
+345 DGTDNYYSLYERL
-358 LALFQIGMKEFLKE
+358 LALFQIGMKEYLKE
-372 EVFYLNNDY
+372 EVFYLDNDY

-391 KKRKGLEEELV
+391 KKRKALEEELV

-446 AYTSKDQFLGELFE
+446 AFTSKDQFLGELFE

-476 PIPIARF
+476 PVPITRF

-494 SSKAPLPKV
+494 SSKVPTLPKV

-517 VSAISDSIIEVED
+517 VSAISDSIKGIED

-562 HIKPGD
+562 HIKSGD

-640 AIVMPL
+640 AIVMPSS
-646 ALLSNAE
+646 LLSNTD

-672 ASFGGKTFGKTS
+672 ASFGGKTFGKTP

-693 HFDFPPQ
+693 HFDFPPR
-700 KAKLLKDSAM
+700 KAKLLRDSAT

-716 DLNDWTDSDL
+716 NLDDWKDADL
-726 FNEYLKAID
+726 FNEYLKTID

-742 QFVSKAESLFENSFA
+742 RFVSKTESLFENSFA
-757 PYFKEYETSF
+757 PYFKEYETAF
-767 RNQTGTKKALEK
+767 RNRTSTKNALGR
-779 ISETERKEKTRQP
+779 ISEIEKKENAGQP
-792 LKKNEKSSEEQKQ
+792 LKRNEKSSDEQKQ

-831 QQTLIIT
+831 QQTLIIA
-838 APADNNEQ
+838 APTDNNEQ

-861 GLIETDGLLTNISD
+861 GLKETGGLLTNNSN
-875 RNDKQKL
+875 RNDDQKL
-882 AWSVRCSFNGVQCVN
+882 AWFVRKTFNSEQCKN
-897 DELEKYAKCVRTSN
+897 EELEKYAKYVQTTN
-911 MMDFSKPSFDMQIKL
+911 MLDFSKPSFDIQIKL
-926 SVDKKVEI
+926 FASKMVDSVKVPSI
-934 VSKYPMVKLGD
+934 RLGD
-945 KVAII
+945 ILLKI
-950 RGVSYDKQSQE
+950 
-961 LHETNNVVLTAD
+961 
-973 NITLDGRFEV
+973 DGNQ
-983 VKKIFVK
+983 
-990 DAVRFDST
+990 T
-998 KQLKENDCFMCF
+998 
-1010 SSGSKQ
+1010 
-1016 HVGKVAF
+1016 
-1023 ISSTQPYYAGGFM
+1023 
-1036 GILRTIDDELL
+1036 
-1047 PKYLYES
+1047 
-1054 LNNETIRE
+1054 
-1062 IIRSKCNG
+1062 
-1070 SNIHNLSAAIGEVK
+1070 K
-1084 IPFPPVDIQR
+1084 IPKEEIQAAGT
-1094 KIVSECEKVDDE
+1094 I
-1106 YNHSRAS
+1106 
-1113 IEENKRKIIELFEK
+1113 
-1127 IQNKSGIK
+1127 
-1135 YKELQ
+1135 
-1140 SFLVGIN
+1140 
-1147 GNKTKIAE
+1147 
-1155 NQILQ
+1155 
-1160 QGKYPVITQESDRLI
+1160 PVITQEEGNLI
-1175 AGYTNDENV
+1175 SGYTENKGV
-1184 INDLPI
+1184 ITDLPL

-1200 KYVDFPFVRGADG
+1200 KYIDFEFVRGADG
-1213 TQLLKVDSDIMIPK
+1213 TQLIKVKNDYILKYV
-1227 FLYEYLLTIQ
+1227 YEYLNTI
-1237 IENAGKY
+1237 EVDNSGKY
-1244 ERHYKYLK
+1244 ERHFKYLK
-1252 QVKVPIPPI
+1252 DVKIPCLSLDIQQQIVSECEQVDDEYKHSLASIEEYRSKIAEAFDSLDEKANTVMKLSDNRVFDVSIGRRVLNTEVNPNFSIPVYSANVFEPFGMI
-1261 SDQQHIISEIEIYE
+1261 DKLLIKDFSKDSVLWGIDGDWMTNVIQANKPFYPTDHCGVLRIKTNDILPKYMAHLLEEEGKKAGFKRSYRASIDRIESLSVQVAPREEQRKALSEIETYE
-1275 QRISEAKAVMEGCAE
+1275 QKISEAKEVMAGCTE
-1290 RKKQILEKWLK
+1290 RKKQILEKWLNL

>member
-1 MFDGRVTPNTSE
+1 
-13 LNKQSSRFF
+13 
-22 ICSEVFICVPA
+22 
-33 SSVSGKAEKA
+33 
-43 KRMITKDNLPKVL
+43 MITKENLPKVL
-56 DSLGFEKHGNVYNK
+56 ECLGFEKQSDIYSK
-70 HYNEANC
+70 HYNESNC
-77 EITIDFEKEKIEY
+77 EISIDFANERIEY
-90 PSSIDTG
+90 PSNLDTG
-97 ANTTTNFNQEE
+97 ANTTTNFSQEE

-119 LEKGYKPESIFLE
+119 LDKGYKPESIFLE
-132 KAWTLGHTGKGGR
+132 KTWTLGHTGKSGR
-145 ADITVYDKK
+145 ADITIYDKK

-166 GNYYKE
+166 GNDYKE

-194 STRWLQL
+194 STQWLQL
-201 YASDYDEE
+201 YASDYDDE
-209 NNAITFKEEI
+209 NDNVTYKEEI
-219 VKSFDDKN
+219 VRSFDDKN

-233 EEDSILLYKKAST
+233 EEDSILLYKNAST
-246 AEDFFVVWDET
+246 AEDFFIVWDET
-257 YSKKTYHNIIFGDDS
+257 YSKKVYHNIIFGEDS
-272 VAYNIGNQPI
+272 IAYNIGDQPI

-297 DSFREILRHNSI
+297 DSFREILRHNNI

-332 HRDENNI
+332 HRDENDI

-345 DGKDNYYSLYERL
+345 DGTDNYYSLYERL
-358 LALFQIGMKEFLKE
+358 LALFQIGMKEYLKE
-372 EVFYLNNDY
+372 EVFYLDNDY

-391 KKRKGLEEELV
+391 KKRKALEEELV

-446 AYTSKDQFLGELFE
+446 AYSSKDQFLGELFE

-476 PIPIARF
+476 PVPITRF

-494 SSKAPLPKV
+494 SSKTPALPKV

-517 VSAISDSIIEVED
+517 VSAISESVKEIED
-530 KNISESFYGI
+530 KNISETFYGI

-562 HIKPGD
+562 HIKQGD
-568 GLEHDEDFLGEL
+568 GLEPDEDFLGEL

-593 VDAFKTHES
+593 IDAFKTHES
-602 RKVQNAYETIKLMSF
+602 RKVQSLYETIKLMSF

-640 AIVMPL
+640 AIVMPS
-646 ALLSNAE
+646 ALLSNVE

-700 KAKLLKDSAM
+700 TAKLLKDSAT

-716 DLNDWTDSDL
+716 NLDDWNDSDL
-726 FNEYLKAID
+726 FNEYLKTIEIS
-735 TTKESYL
+735 KESYL
-742 QFVSKAESLFENSFA
+742 QFVSKNESLFDNTFA
-757 PYFKEYETSF
+757 PYFKEYETAF
-767 RNQTGTKKALEK
+767 RNQTNTKKTLGK
-779 ISETERKEKTRQP
+779 IAEIERKEKAKQP
-792 LKKNEKSSEEQKQ
+792 LKRNEKSSEEQRQ

-823 LIFALTYQ
+823 LVFGLTYQ
-831 QQTLIIT
+831 QQTIIIT
-838 APADNNEQ
+838 APTDTNEQ
-846 KRFLGYTSSERRGSE
+846 KRFLGYTSSERRGNE
-861 GLIETDGLLTNISD
+861 GLKETDGLLTNILD

-882 AWSVRCSFNGVQCVN
+882 AWSVRCAFDGKNCVN
-897 DELEKYAKCVRTSN
+897 DALEKYAKWVRTSN
-911 MMDFSKPSFDMQIKL
+911 MIDFSKPSFNMQIKL
-926 SVDKKVEI
+926 SVDKRIEI
-934 VSKYPMVKLGD
+934 ASKYPLVKLGD
-945 KVAII
+945 VADILK
-950 RGVSYDKQSQE
+950 GKS
-961 LHETNNVVLTAD
+961 
-973 NITLDGRFEV
+973 ITS
-983 VKKIFVK
+983 
-990 DAVRFDST
+990 AQT
-998 KQLKENDCFMCF
+998 KN
-1010 SSGSKQ
+1010 
-1016 HVGKVAF
+1016 GKVKVV
-1023 ISSTQPYYAGGFM
+1023 AGGVDYAYLHNESNRPANTITISASGANAGFVNFWNEPIFASDCTTVR
-1036 GILRTIDDELL
+1036 GRDDLHTKFLYNYLLSIQYQIYYLQKGSAQPHVYPDDIKLIQVPDIDDKLQ
-1047 PKYLYES
+1047 K
-1054 LNNETIRE
+1054 
-1062 IIRSKCNG
+1062 
-1070 SNIHNLSAAIGEVK
+1070 
-1084 IPFPPVDIQR
+1084 Q
-1094 KIVSECEKVDDE
+1094 IVSECELVDDE
-1106 YNHSRAS
+1106 YNRSRAS
-1113 IEENKRKIIELFEK
+1113 IEENRRRILEVFEK
-1127 IQNKSGIK
+1127 LNNKSGIK
-1135 YKELQ
+1135 FKELQ
-1140 SFLVGIN
+1140 SLLVEIN

-1155 NQILQ
+1155 NQIESR
-1160 QGKYPVITQESDRLI
+1160 GKYPVITQESDRLV
-1175 AGYTNDENV
+1175 AGYTDEENV
-1184 INDLPI
+1184 IDDLPL

-1213 TQLLKVDSDIMIPK
+1213 TQLLKVDSEIVIPK

-1237 IENAGKY
+1237 LENAGKY

-1252 QVKVPIPPI
+1252 RVKVPIPSI
-1261 SDQQHIISEIEIYE
+1261 TEQQQAVSEIEAYE
-1275 QRISEAKAVMEGCAE
+1275 QKIAEAKAVMAGCAE

>member
-1 MFDGRVTPNTSE
+1 
-13 LNKQSSRFF
+13 
-22 ICSEVFICVPA
+22 
-33 SSVSGKAEKA
+33 
-43 KRMITKDNLPKVL
+43 MITIENLPKVL
-56 DSLGFEKHGNVYNK
+56 DCLGFEKQGDIYSK
-70 HYNEANC
+70 HYDELNCDINVDFANER
-77 EITIDFEKEKIEY
+77 IEY
-90 PSSIDTG
+90 PSNLDTG
-97 ANTTTNFNQEE
+97 ANTTTNFSQEE

-119 LEKGYKPESIFLE
+119 LDKGYKPESIFLE
-132 KAWTLGHTGKGGR
+132 KTWTLGHTGKSGR
-145 ADITVYDKK
+145 ADITIYDKK

-166 GNYYKE
+166 GNDYKE
-172 ARKELFEDPAGKQL
+172 ARKELFEDPTGKQL

-194 STRWLQL
+194 STQWLQL
-201 YASDYDEE
+201 YASDYDDESD
-209 NNAITFKEEI
+209 NVTYKEEI
-219 VKSFDDKN
+219 VRSFDDKN
-227 VELLAK
+227 VELLAN
-233 EEDSILLYKKAST
+233 EEDSILLYKNAST
-246 AEDFFVVWDET
+246 AEDFFIVWDET
-257 YSKKTYHNIIFGDDS
+257 YSKKVYHNIIFGEDS
-272 VAYNIGNQPI
+272 IAYNIGDQPI

-332 HRDENNI
+332 HRDENDI

-345 DGKDNYYSLYERL
+345 DGTDNYYSLYERL
-358 LALFQIGMKEFLKE
+358 LALFQIGMKEYLKE
-372 EVFYLNNDY
+372 EVFYLDNDY
-381 IRKTLDQFTG
+381 IRKTLDHFTG
-391 KKRKGLEEELV
+391 KKRKALEDELV
-402 DKFQKTKMLSCQ
+402 EKFQKTKMLSCQ

-435 EVVELFQNYKL
+435 EVVELFQNYRL
-446 AYTSKDQFLGELFE
+446 ANSSKDQFLGELFE

-476 PIPIARF
+476 PVPITRF

-494 SSKAPLPKV
+494 SSKTPALPKV

-517 VSAISDSIIEVED
+517 VSAISDSLIEVED
-530 KNISESFYGI
+530 KNISETFYGV

-562 HIKPGD
+562 HIKQGD
-568 GLEHDEDFLGEL
+568 GLEHDEVFLGGL
-580 NSFDILVANPPYS
+580 YSFDILVANPPYS

-602 RKVQNAYETIKLMSF
+602 RNVQNSYETIKLMSF

-640 AIVMPL
+640 AIVMPS

-700 KAKLLKDSAM
+700 KAKLLKDSAT

-716 DLNDWTDSDL
+716 NLDDWTDSDL

-742 QFVSKAESLFENSFA
+742 QFVSKTESLFENTFS
-757 PYFKEYETSF
+757 PYFKEYEATF
-767 RNQTGTKKALEK
+767 RNKTNTKKTLGK
-779 ISETERKEKTRQP
+779 ISETERKEKAKQP
-792 LKKNEKSSEEQKQ
+792 LKKNEKSSAEQKQ

-813 WVKEIEENKL
+813 WVKEIEEYKL

-838 APADNNEQ
+838 APTDTNEQ

-861 GLIETDGLLTNISD
+861 GIIETDGLLTNISD

-882 AWSVRCSFNGVQCVN
+882 AWSVRCAFDGKHCVN
-897 DELEKYAKCVRTSN
+897 DELKKYAKCVRTSD
-911 MMDFSKPSFDMQIKL
+911 MMDFSKPSFDLQIKL
-926 SVDKKVEI
+926 SADKKIEI
-934 VSKYPMVKLGD
+934 VSKYPLVKLGD
-945 KVAII
+945 IA
-950 RGVSYDKQSQE
+950 D
-961 LHETNNVVLTAD
+961 VLKGKS
-973 NITLDGRFEV
+973 ITS
-983 VKKIFVK
+983 
-990 DAVRFDST
+990 AQT
-998 KQLKENDCFMCF
+998 KE
-1010 SSGSKQ
+1010 
-1016 HVGKVAF
+1016 GKVKVV
-1023 ISSTQPYYAGGFM
+1023 AGGIDYAYLHNESNRPANTITISASGANAGFVNFWDEPIFASDCTTVR
-1036 GILRTIDDELL
+1036 GRDDLHTKFLYNFLLSIQQQIYYLQKGSAQPHVYPDDLKLIQVPEIDDKLQ
-1047 PKYLYES
+1047 K
-1054 LNNETIRE
+1054 
-1062 IIRSKCNG
+1062 
-1070 SNIHNLSAAIGEVK
+1070 
-1084 IPFPPVDIQR
+1084 Q
-1094 KIVSECEKVDDE
+1094 IVSECEKVDEE
-1106 YNHSRAS
+1106 YNRNRES
-1113 IEENKRKIIELFEK
+1113 IEENKEKILEVFEK
-1127 IQNKSGIK
+1127 LNNKSGIK
-1135 YKELQ
+1135 FKELQ
-1140 SFLVGIN
+1140 SLLVEIN

-1155 NQILQ
+1155 NQIGSR
-1160 QGKYPVITQESDRLI
+1160 GKYPVITQESDRLV
-1175 AGYTNDENV
+1175 AGYTDEENV
-1184 INDLPI
+1184 IDDLPL

-1213 TQLLKVDSDIMIPK
+1213 TQLLKADSEIVIPK

-1237 IENAGKY
+1237 LENAGKY

-1252 QVKVPIPPI
+1252 RVKVPIPSI
-1261 SDQQHIISEIEIYE
+1261 IDQQQVVSEIETYE
-1275 QRISEAKAVMEGCAE
+1275 QKIAEAKAVMAGCAE

>member
-1 MFDGRVTPNTSE
+1 
-13 LNKQSSRFF
+13 
-22 ICSEVFICVPA
+22 
-33 SSVSGKAEKA
+33 
-43 KRMITKDNLPKVL
+43 MITKDNLPKVL
-56 DSLGFEKHGNVYNK
+56 DCLGFDKHGKVFSK
-70 HYNEANC
+70 HYNGANC
-77 EITIDFEKEKIEY
+77 DITIDFEKERIKY

-97 ANTTTNFNQEE
+97 ANTTTNFSQEE

-119 LEKGYKPESIFLE
+119 LEKGYKPENIFLE
-132 KAWTLGHTGKGGR
+132 KTWTLGHTGKSGR
-145 ADITVYDKK
+145 ADITVYDKT
-154 NNAYLIIECKRA
+154 NSAYLIIECKRA
-166 GNYYKE
+166 GNDYKE

-209 NNAITFKEEI
+209 KDAITFKEEI
-219 VKSFDDKN
+219 VRSFDDKN

-257 YSKKTYHNIIFGDDS
+257 YSKKVYHNIIFGDDS
-272 VAYNIGNQPI
+272 VAYNIGDQPI

-332 HRDENNI
+332 HRDENDI

-345 DGKDNYYSLYERL
+345 DGTDNYYSLYERL
-358 LALFQIGMKEFLKE
+358 LALFQIGMKEYLKE
-372 EVFYLNNDY
+372 EVFYLDNDY

-391 KKRKGLEEELV
+391 KKRKALEEELV

-476 PIPIARF
+476 PVPITRF
-483 VWNSLPLDRYL
+483 VWNSLPLERYL
-494 SSKAPLPKV
+494 SSTVPTLPKV

-517 VSAISDSIIEVED
+517 VSAISDSIKEIED

-568 GLEHDEDFLGEL
+568 GLEHDYDFLGEL

-640 AIVMPL
+640 AIVMPS
-646 ALLSNAE
+646 ALLSNTE

-700 KAKLLKDSAM
+700 KAKLLKDSAT

-716 DLNDWTDSDL
+716 NLDDWKDADL
-726 FNEYLKAID
+726 FNEYLKTID

-742 QFVSKAESLFENSFA
+742 QFVSKVESLFENTFA
-757 PYFKEYETSF
+757 PYFMEYETAF
-767 RNQTGTKKALEK
+767 RNQTSTKKALEK
-779 ISETERKEKTRQP
+779 IVETERKEKAKQP
-792 LKKNEKSSEEQKQ
+792 LKRNEKSSDDQKQ
-805 LLSNEFFD
+805 MLNNEFFD

-838 APADNNEQ
+838 APTDNNEQ

-861 GLIETDGLLTNISD
+861 GLKETGGLLTNISN
-875 RNDKQKL
+875 RNDDQKL
-882 AWSVRCSFNGVQCVN
+882 AWFVRKTFKGELCKN
-897 DELEKYAKCVRTSN
+897 DELEKYAKYVKTSN
-911 MMDFSKPSFDMQIKL
+911 MLSFSKSTFDMQIKL
-926 SVDKKVEI
+926 SVDKKIEVM
-934 VSKYPMVKLGD
+934 SKYPLVKLGD
-945 KVAII
+945 IADVLKGKSITSAQAKEGNIKV
-950 RGVSYDKQSQE
+950 V
-961 LHETNNVVLTAD
+961 
-973 NITLDGRFEV
+973 
-983 VKKIFVK
+983 
-990 DAVRFDST
+990 
-998 KQLKENDCFMCF
+998 
-1010 SSGSKQ
+1010 
-1016 HVGKVAF
+1016 
-1023 ISSTQPYYAGGFM
+1023 AGG
-1036 GILRTIDDELL
+1036 IDYAYLHNESNRPANTITISASGANAGFVNFWEEPIFASDCTTVRGRDDLHTKFL
-1047 PKYLYES
+1047 FNFLFSIQNQIFS
-1054 LNNETIRE
+1054 LQ
-1062 IIRSKCNG
+1062 KG
-1070 SNIHNLSAAIGEVK
+1070 SAQPHVYPDDIKLIQV
-1084 IPFPPVDIQR
+1084 PDVDDKLQEQ
-1094 KIVSECEKVDDE
+1094 IVSECEKVDDE
-1106 YNHSRAS
+1106 YNHSRVC
-1113 IEENKRKIIELFEK
+1113 IEENKRKILGLLEK
-1127 IQNKSGIK
+1127 IQSKSGIK

-1140 SFLVGIN
+1140 SLLVGIK
-1147 GNKTKIAE
+1147 GYKTKIAE
-1155 NQILQ
+1155 NQIMQ

-1184 INDLPI
+1184 IDDLPL

-1213 TQLLKVDSDIMIPK
+1213 THLLKVDAGTLLPK
-1227 FLYEYLLTIQ
+1227 FLYEYLQTVQ

-1252 QVKVPIPPI
+1252 QVIVPIPSI
-1261 SDQQHIISEIEIYE
+1261 SDQDRIVSEIETYE
-1275 QRISEAKAVMEGCAE
+1275 QKISEAKTVMAGCAE
-1290 RKKQILEKWLK
+1290 RKKQILEKWLR

>member
-1 MFDGRVTPNTSE
+1 MI
-13 LNKQSSRFF
+13 NK
-22 ICSEVFICVPA
+22 E
-33 SSVSGKAEKA
+33 
-43 KRMITKDNLPKVL
+43 NLPKVL
-56 DSLGFEKHGNVYNK
+56 DCLGFEKQGDAYSK
-70 HYNEANC
+70 HYDESSCDINVDFANER
-77 EITIDFEKEKIEY
+77 IDY
-90 PSSIDTG
+90 PSNLDTG
-97 ANTTTNFNQEE
+97 ANTTTNFSQEE

-119 LEKGYKPESIFLE
+119 LDKGYKPESIFLE
-132 KAWTLGHTGKGGR
+132 KTWTLGHTGKSGR
-145 ADITVYDKK
+145 ADITIYDKK

-166 GNYYKE
+166 GSDYKE

-194 STRWLQL
+194 STQWLQL

-209 NNAITFKEEI
+209 NNVVTYKEEI
-219 VKSFDDKN
+219 VRSVDDKN

-233 EEDSILLYKKAST
+233 EEDSILLYKNAST
-246 AEDFFVVWDET
+246 AEDFFIVWDET
-257 YSKKTYHNIIFGDDS
+257 YSKKVYHNIIFGEDS
-272 VAYNIGNQPI
+272 IAYNIGDQPI

-332 HRDENNI
+332 HRDENDI

-345 DGKDNYYSLYERL
+345 DGTDNYYSLYERL
-358 LALFQIGMKEFLKE
+358 LALFQIGMTEYLKE
-372 EVFYLNNDY
+372 EVFYLDNDY

-391 KKRKGLEEELV
+391 KKRKALEEELV

-446 AYTSKDQFLGELFE
+446 AYSSKDQFLGELFE

-476 PIPIARF
+476 PVPITRF

-494 SSKAPLPKV
+494 SSKTPALPKV

-517 VSAISDSIIEVED
+517 VSAISESAKEIED
-530 KNISESFYGI
+530 KNISDTFYGI

-562 HIKPGD
+562 HIKQGD

-602 RKVQNAYETIKLMSF
+602 RKVQNSYETIKLMSF

-640 AIVMPL
+640 AIVMPSP
-646 ALLSNAE
+646 LLSNAE

-700 KAKLLKDSAM
+700 KAKLLRDSAT

-716 DLNDWTDSDL
+716 NLDDWTDSDL

-742 QFVSKAESLFENSFA
+742 QFVSKPESLFENTFS
-757 PYFKEYETSF
+757 PYFKEYETAF
-767 RNQTGTKKALEK
+767 RNQTYTKKAIGK
-779 ISETERKEKTRQP
+779 ISETERKEKAKQP
-792 LKKNEKSSEEQKQ
+792 LKRYEKSSEEQKQ

-813 WVKEIEENKL
+813 WVKEMEENKL

-838 APADNNEQ
+838 APTDTNEQ

-882 AWSVRCSFNGVQCVN
+882 AWSVRCAFGSKHCVN
-897 DELEKYAKCVRTSN
+897 DELEKYAKCVRTSD
-911 MMDFSKPSFDMQIKL
+911 MMDFSKPSFDLQIKL
-926 SVDKKVEI
+926 SVDKKI
-934 VSKYPMVKLGD
+934 DIKSKYPLVKLGD
-945 KVAII
+945 IANISAGNGAPQDAESFTEGKYPFFRMSDVAKEHLNPNLIHSNDYLNDKGI
-950 RGVSYDKQSQE
+950 KGLRLYKKGTILFPKSGASTYLDHRAIMGVDGY
-961 LHETNNVVLTAD
+961 VVSHLAT
-973 NITLDGRFEV
+973 
-983 VKKIFVK
+983 IFANTEIV
-990 DAVRFDST
+990 
-998 KQLKENDCFMCF
+998 L
-1010 SSGSKQ
+1010 
-1016 HVGKVAF
+1016 
-1023 ISSTQPYYAGGFM
+1023 I
-1036 GILRTIDDELL
+1036 
-1047 PKYLYES
+1047 KYLYEVLTTIKARDIKPGSGYPS
-1054 LNNETIRE
+1054 LNVSDIE
-1062 IIRSKCNG
+1062 
-1070 SNIHNLSAAIGEVK
+1070 NIKTPL
-1084 IPFPPVDIQR
+1084 PPLDIQ
-1094 KIVSECEKVDDE
+1094 KEIVSECENVDNE
-1106 YNHSRAS
+1106 YNTCRMS
-1113 IEENKRKIIELFEK
+1113 IEGYKKNIET
-1127 IQNKSGIK
+1127 
-1135 YKELQ
+1135 
-1140 SFLVGIN
+1140 VIN
-1147 GNKTKIAE
+1147 GVKGQKKKLKEVAPYTTARIAYSKTEPKNYVTTDNLLQNCEGMKIYDE
-1155 NQILQ
+1155 VPNVKRVISYKKGDILVSNIRPYL
-1160 QGKYPVITQESDRLI
+1160 KKIWLADRDGGCSPDVL
-1175 AGYTNDENV
+1175 V
-1184 INDLPI
+1184 FRPINGIDSRFVYYSMKQDKFFDFMMIGTKGMKMPR
-1190 IVFGDHSCTF
+1190 GDKNNIPNFEIS
-1200 KYVDFPFVRGADG
+1200 
-1213 TQLLKVDSDIMIPK
+1213 IPK
-1227 FLYEYLLTIQ
+1227 
-1237 IENAGKY
+1237 
-1244 ERHYKYLK
+1244 
-1252 QVKVPIPPI
+1252 
-1261 SDQQHIISEIEIYE
+1261 DQQTIISEIETYE
-1275 QRISEAKAVMEGCAE
+1275 QKISETKAVMAGCAE
-1290 RKKQILEKWLK
+1290 RKKQILEKWLG

>member
-1 MFDGRVTPNTSE
+1 
-13 LNKQSSRFF
+13 
-22 ICSEVFICVPA
+22 
-33 SSVSGKAEKA
+33 
-43 KRMITKDNLPKVL
+43 MITKDNLPKVL
-56 DSLGFEKHGNVYNK
+56 DCLGFDKHGKVFSK
-70 HYNEANC
+70 HYNGANC
-77 EITIDFEKEKIEY
+77 DITIDFEKERIKY

-97 ANTTTNFNQEE
+97 ANTTTNFSQEE
-108 NFVVLECVNRL
+108 NFVVLECVDRL

-132 KAWTLGHTGKGGR
+132 KTWTLGHTGKSGR
-145 ADITVYDKK
+145 ADITVYDKT
-154 NNAYLIIECKRA
+154 NSAYLIIECKRA
-166 GNYYKE
+166 GNDYKE

-209 NNAITFKEEI
+209 NDAITFKEEI
-219 VKSFDDKN
+219 VRSFDDKN

-257 YSKKTYHNIIFGDDS
+257 YSKKVYHNIIFGDDS
-272 VAYNIGNQPI
+272 VAYNIGDQPI

-332 HRDENNI
+332 HRDENDI

-345 DGKDNYYSLYERL
+345 DGTDNYYSLYERL
-358 LALFQIGMKEFLKE
+358 LALFQIGMKEYLKE
-372 EVFYLNNDY
+372 EVFYLDNDY

-391 KKRKGLEEELV
+391 KKRKALEEELV

-476 PIPIARF
+476 PVPITRF
-483 VWNSLPLDRYL
+483 VWNSLPLERYL
-494 SSKAPLPKV
+494 SSTVPTLPKV

-517 VSAISDSIIEVED
+517 VSAISDSIKEIED

-568 GLEHDEDFLGEL
+568 GLEHDYDFLGEL

-640 AIVMPL
+640 AIVMPS
-646 ALLSNAE
+646 ALLSNTE

-700 KAKLLKDSAM
+700 KAKLLKDSAT

-716 DLNDWTDSDL
+716 NLDDWKDADL
-726 FNEYLKAID
+726 FNEYLKTID

-742 QFVSKAESLFENSFA
+742 QFVSKVESLFENTFA
-757 PYFKEYETSF
+757 PYFMEYETAF
-767 RNQTGTKKALEK
+767 RNQTSTKKALEK
-779 ISETERKEKTRQP
+779 IVETERKEKAKQP
-792 LKKNEKSSEEQKQ
+792 LKRNEKSSDDQKQ
-805 LLSNEFFD
+805 MLNNEFFD

-838 APADNNEQ
+838 APTDNNEQ

-861 GLIETDGLLTNISD
+861 GLKETGGLLTNISN
-875 RNDKQKL
+875 RNDDQKL
-882 AWSVRCSFNGVQCVN
+882 AWFVRKTFKGELCKN
-897 DELEKYAKCVRTSN
+897 DELEKYAKYVKTSN
-911 MMDFSKPSFDMQIKL
+911 MLSFSKSTFDMQIKL
-926 SVDKKVEI
+926 SVDKKIEVM
-934 VSKYPMVKLGD
+934 SKYPLVKLGD
-945 KVAII
+945 IADVLKGKSITSAQAKEGNIKV
-950 RGVSYDKQSQE
+950 V
-961 LHETNNVVLTAD
+961 
-973 NITLDGRFEV
+973 
-983 VKKIFVK
+983 
-990 DAVRFDST
+990 
-998 KQLKENDCFMCF
+998 
-1010 SSGSKQ
+1010 
-1016 HVGKVAF
+1016 
-1023 ISSTQPYYAGGFM
+1023 AGG
-1036 GILRTIDDELL
+1036 IDYAYLHNESNRPANTITISASGANAGFVNFWEEPIFASDCTTVRGRDDLHTKFL
-1047 PKYLYES
+1047 FNFLFSIQNQIFS
-1054 LNNETIRE
+1054 LQ
-1062 IIRSKCNG
+1062 KG
-1070 SNIHNLSAAIGEVK
+1070 SAQPHVYPDDIKLIQV
-1084 IPFPPVDIQR
+1084 PDVDDKLQEQ
-1094 KIVSECEKVDDE
+1094 IVSECEKVDDE
-1106 YNHSRAS
+1106 YKHSLAS
-1113 IEENKRKIIELFEK
+1113 IEENRR
-1127 IQNKSGIK
+1127 
-1135 YKELQ
+1135 
-1140 SFLVGIN
+1140 
-1147 GNKTKIAE
+1147 KIAE
-1155 NQILQ
+1155 AFDSLD
-1160 QGKYPVITQESDRLI
+1160 GKANTVMRLSDKTVFDVSIGRRVLNTEVNLNFSIPVYSANVFEPFGMIDKLLI
-1175 AGYTNDENV
+1175 EDFSMDSVLWGIDGDWMTNV
-1184 INDLPI
+1184 IPANKPFYPTDHCGVLRIKTNNILPKYMAHLLDEE
-1190 IVFGDHSCTF
+1190 GKKAGF
-1200 KYVDFPFVRGADG
+1200 KRSYRASIDR
-1213 TQLLKVDSDIMIPK
+1213 
-1227 FLYEYLLTIQ
+1227 
-1237 IENAGKY
+1237 IESLSIRVA
-1244 ERHYKYLK
+1244 
-1252 QVKVPIPPI
+1252 PIEEQRI
-1261 SDQQHIISEIEIYE
+1261 AISEIETYE
-1275 QRISEAKAVMEGCAE
+1275 QKISEAKAVMAGCAE
-1290 RKKQILEKWLK
+1290 RKNQILEKWLR

>member
-1 MFDGRVTPNTSE
+1 
-13 LNKQSSRFF
+13 
-22 ICSEVFICVPA
+22 
-33 SSVSGKAEKA
+33 
-43 KRMITKDNLPKVL
+43 MITIDNLPKVL
-56 DSLGFEKHGNVYNK
+56 DCLGFDKHGNVYSK
-70 HYNEANC
+70 HYDEANC
-77 EITIDFEKEKIEY
+77 DIAIDFEKERIDY
-90 PSSIDTG
+90 PLSIDKG
-97 ANTTTNFNQEE
+97 ANTTTNFSQEE

-132 KAWTLGHTGKGGR
+132 KTWTLGHTGKSGR
-145 ADITVYDKK
+145 ADITIYDKK
-154 NNAYLIIECKRA
+154 DNAYLIIECKRA
-166 GNYYKE
+166 GNDFKE

-194 STRWLQL
+194 STQWLQL
-201 YASDYDEE
+201 YASDYDEDS
-209 NNAITFKEEI
+209 NTITFKEEI
-219 VKSFDDKN
+219 VRSFDDKN

-246 AEDFFVVWDET
+246 AEDFFIVWDET
-257 YSKKTYHNIIFGDDS
+257 YSKKVYHNIIFGEDS
-272 VAYNIGNQPI
+272 VAYSIGDQPI

-332 HRDENNI
+332 HRDENDI

-372 EVFYLNNDY
+372 EVFYLDNDY

-391 KKRKGLEEELV
+391 KKRKALEEELV

-476 PIPIARF
+476 PVPITRF

-494 SSKAPLPKV
+494 SSKAPTLPKV

-517 VSAISDSIIEVED
+517 VSAIADNYIRFEERDIED
-530 KNISESFYGI
+530 KKISELFYGI

-551 VAMLLNGAANA
+551 VAMLLNGASNA
-562 HIKPGD
+562 HIKSGD
-568 GLEHDEDFLGEL
+568 GLEHDYDFLGEL

-622 QNVFIE
+622 QNVFVE

-640 AIVMPL
+640 AIVMPS
-646 ALLSNAE
+646 ALLSNTE

-700 KAKLLKDSAM
+700 KANLLKDSAT

-716 DLNDWTDSDL
+716 KLEDWKDADL
-726 FNEYLKAID
+726 FSEYLKAIG

-742 QFVSKAESLFENSFA
+742 QFVSKTESLFENSFA
-757 PYFKEYETSF
+757 PYFREYEMSF
-767 RNQTGTKKALEK
+767 RNQTSTKKALER
-779 ISETERKEKTRQP
+779 IAETERKENANQP
-792 LKKNEKSSEEQKQ
+792 LKKSERSSDEQKQ
-805 LLSNEFFD
+805 MLSNVFFD
-813 WVKEIEENKL
+813 WVKRIEENKIL
-823 LIFALTYQ
+823 VFALTCQ
-831 QQTLIIT
+831 QHTLIIT
-838 APADNNEQ
+838 APTDTNEQ

-861 GLIETDGLLTNISD
+861 GLKETGGLLTNVFN
-875 RNDKQKL
+875 RNDEQKL
-882 AWSVRCSFNGVQCVN
+882 AWLVRKAFDGRQCEN
-897 DELEKYAKCVRTSN
+897 DELEKYAKFVQTSS
-911 MMDFSKPSFDMQIKL
+911 MLEYSKPSFDLQMKL

-945 KVAII
+945 IAEVLKGKSITSAQTKEGNIKV
-950 RGVSYDKQSQE
+950 V
-961 LHETNNVVLTAD
+961 
-973 NITLDGRFEV
+973 
-983 VKKIFVK
+983 
-990 DAVRFDST
+990 
-998 KQLKENDCFMCF
+998 
-1010 SSGSKQ
+1010 
-1016 HVGKVAF
+1016 
-1023 ISSTQPYYAGGFM
+1023 AGGTDYAY
-1036 GILRTIDDELL
+1036 LHNEANRPANTITISASGANAGFVNFWREPIFASDCTTVRGKNDLHTLFLYNFLLSIQNQIYYLQKGSAQPHVYPDDLKL
-1047 PKYLYES
+1047 
-1054 LNNETIRE
+1054 IQ
-1062 IIRSKCNG
+1062 
-1070 SNIHNLSAAIGEVK
+1070 
-1084 IPFPPVDIQR
+1084 IPNVDEDIQQQ
-1094 KIVSECEKVDDE
+1094 IVSECEIVDDE
-1106 YNHSRAS
+1106 YNHSRVS
-1113 IEENKRKIIELFEK
+1113 IEENKSKILELFGSHK
-1127 IQNKSGIK
+1127 TNRGWSIGN
-1135 YKELQ
+1135 YKA
-1140 SFLVGIN
+1140 FL
-1147 GNKTKIAE
+1147 
-1155 NQILQ
+1155 
-1160 QGKYPVITQESDRLI
+1160 
-1175 AGYTNDENV
+1175 
-1184 INDLPI
+1184 
-1190 IVFGDHSCTF
+1190 
-1200 KYVDFPFVRGADG
+1200 
-1213 TQLLKVDSDIMIPK
+1213 
-1227 FLYEYLLTIQ
+1227 
-1237 IENAGKY
+1237 
-1244 ERHYKYLK
+1244 
-1252 QVKVPIPPI
+1252 
-1261 SDQQHIISEIEIYE
+1261 
-1275 QRISEAKAVMEGCAE
+1275 
-1290 RKKQILEKWLK
+1290 LE

>member
-1 MFDGRVTPNTSE
+1 
-13 LNKQSSRFF
+13 
-22 ICSEVFICVPA
+22 
-33 SSVSGKAEKA
+33 
-43 KRMITKDNLPKVL
+43 MITKDNLPKVL
-56 DSLGFEKHGNVYNK
+56 DSLGFEKHNNVYNK

-77 EITIDFEKEKIEY
+77 DLKIDFEKERIDY

-97 ANTTTNFNQEE
+97 ANTTTNFSQGE

-119 LEKGYKPESIFLE
+119 LEKGYRPESIFLE

-166 GNYYKE
+166 GNDYKE

-201 YASDYDEE
+201 YASDYEEE

-219 VKSFDDKN
+219 VRSFDDKN

-332 HRDENNI
+332 HRNENDI

-372 EVFYLNNDY
+372 EVFYLDNDY

-391 KKRKGLEEELV
+391 KKRKELEDELV

-476 PIPIARF
+476 PIPITRF

-494 SSKAPLPKV
+494 SSKVPTLPKV

-517 VSAISDSIIEVED
+517 VSAISDNIIEIED
-530 KNISESFYGI
+530 KNISETFYGI

-568 GLEHDEDFLGEL
+568 GLEHDYDFLGEL

-640 AIVMPL
+640 AIVMPS
-646 ALLSNAE
+646 ALLSNTE
-653 ASDIK
+653 TSDIK

-716 DLNDWTDSDL
+716 DLDDWTDSDL
-726 FNEYLKAID
+726 FNEYLKAVD

-742 QFVSKAESLFENSFA
+742 QFVSKVESLFENSFA
-757 PYFKEYETSF
+757 SYFKEYETAF
-767 RNQTGTKKALEK
+767 RNQTSTKKALEK
-779 ISETERKEKTRQP
+779 IAETEGKEKTKQP
-792 LKKNEKSSEEQKQ
+792 LKKNEKSSDEQKQ

-813 WVKEIEENKL
+813 WVKAIEETKI

-838 APADNNEQ
+838 APTDNNEQ

-861 GLIETDGLLTNISD
+861 GLIETDGLLTSISD

-882 AWSVRCSFNGVQCVN
+882 AWSVRRSFNGEQCIN
-897 DELEKYAKCVRTSN
+897 DEMEKYAKCVRTSN

-926 SVDKKVEI
+926 SVDKKVEF
-934 VSKYPMVKLGD
+934 VSKYPMVKLGGD
-945 KVAII
+945 DGVCDIKIGGTPSRKKPEYFAGTNLWVSIAEMNGQVITDTKEKITNEGVKESNVKLIPKGTTLLSFKLSIGKTAMAGADLYTNEAIAALI
-950 RGVSYDKQSQE
+950 PKDRSQ
-961 LHETNNVVLTAD
+961 TTD
-973 NITLDGRFEV
+973 
-983 VKKIFVK
+983 
-990 DAVRFDST
+990 
-998 KQLKENDCFMCF
+998 
-1010 SSGSKQ
+1010 
-1016 HVGKVAF
+1016 
-1023 ISSTQPYYAGGFM
+1023 
-1036 GILRTIDDELL
+1036 
-1047 PKYLYES
+1047 KYLFSLFNGKLIDLENVGNKAFGKS
-1054 LNNETIRE
+1054 LNSEYLKNEVR
-1062 IIRSKCNG
+1062 
-1070 SNIHNLSAAIGEVK
+1070 
-1084 IPFPPVDIQR
+1084 IPLPPCDIQFQ
-1094 KIVSECEKVDDE
+1094 IVSECEKVDDE
-1106 YNHSRAS
+1106 YNHSLAC
-1113 IEENKRKIIELFEK
+1113 IEENKRKIVEAFDSLDKKANTVLKLSDKRVFDVSIGRRVLNTEVNSNFSIPVYSANVFEPFGM
-1127 IQNKSGIK
+1127 I
-1135 YKELQ
+1135 
-1140 SFLVGIN
+1140 
-1147 GNKTKIAE
+1147 
-1155 NQILQ
+1155 
-1160 QGKYPVITQESDRLI
+1160 DRLLI
-1175 AGYTNDENV
+1175 EDFSKDSVLWGIDGDWMTNVISANKPFYPTDHCGVLRIKTND
-1184 INDLPI
+1184 ILPKYMAHLLEEE
-1190 IVFGDHSCTF
+1190 GKKAGF
-1200 KYVDFPFVRGADG
+1200 KRSYRASIDRIESLSVRIA
-1213 TQLLKVDSDIMIPK
+1213 P
-1227 FLYEYLLTIQ
+1227 
-1237 IENAGKY
+1237 IEEQRKA
-1244 ERHYKYLK
+1244 
-1252 QVKVPIPPI
+1252 
-1261 SDQQHIISEIEIYE
+1261 ISEIETYE
-1275 QRISEAKAVMEGCAE
+1275 QKISEAKAVMEGCAE

>member
-1 MFDGRVTPNTSE
+1 
-13 LNKQSSRFF
+13 
-22 ICSEVFICVPA
+22 
-33 SSVSGKAEKA
+33 
-43 KRMITKDNLPKVL
+43 MITKENLPKVL
-56 DSLGFEKHGNVYNK
+56 ECLGFEKQGDIYSK
-70 HYNEANC
+70 HYDILNC
-77 EITIDFEKEKIEY
+77 DIIIDFTIEKIQY
-90 PSSIDTG
+90 PSHLDTG
-97 ANTTTNFNQEE
+97 ANTTTNFSQGE

-119 LEKGYKPESIFLE
+119 LEQGYKPENIFLE

-145 ADITVYDKK
+145 ADITVYD
-154 NNAYLIIECKRA
+154 NSGNAYLIIECKRA

-194 STRWLQL
+194 STQWLQL
-201 YASDYDEE
+201 YASDFDEE
-209 NNAITFKEEI
+209 NNVVTYKEEI
-219 VKSFDDKN
+219 VRSIDDKN

-233 EEDSILLYKKAST
+233 EEDSILLYKNASA
-246 AEDFFVVWDET
+246 AEDFFIVWDET
-257 YSKKTYHNIIFGDDS
+257 YSKKVYHNIIFGEDS
-272 VAYNIGNQPI
+272 VAYKIGDQPI

-297 DSFREILRHNSI
+297 DSFREILRHNNI

-332 HRDENNI
+332 HRGENDI

-345 DGKDNYYSLYERL
+345 DGTDNYYTLYERL
-358 LALFQIGMKEFLKE
+358 LALFQIGMKEYLKE
-372 EVFYLNNDY
+372 EVFYLDNDY

-391 KKRKGLEEELV
+391 KKRKALEEELV

-446 AYTSKDQFLGELFE
+446 AYSSKDQFLGELFE

-476 PIPIARF
+476 PVPITRF

-494 SSKAPLPKV
+494 SSKTLTLPKV

-517 VSAISDSIIEVED
+517 VSAISESIKEIED
-530 KNISESFYGI
+530 KNISEAFYGI

-562 HIKPGD
+562 HIKQDD
-568 GLEHDEDFLGEL
+568 GLEHDEDFLGER

-602 RKVQNAYETIKLMSF
+602 RKVQSMYETIKLMSF

-640 AIVMPL
+640 AIVMPS
-646 ALLSNAE
+646 ALLSNVE

-700 KAKLLKDSAM
+700 KAKLLRDSAT

-716 DLNDWTDSDL
+716 NLEDWTDSVL

-735 TTKESYL
+735 TTKEVYL
-742 QFVSKAESLFENSFA
+742 QFVSKSESLFENTFA
-757 PYFKEYETSF
+757 PYFKEYETTF
-767 RNQTGTKKALEK
+767 RNQTNTKKILGK
-779 ISETERKEKTRQP
+779 ISETERKEKENQP
-792 LKKNEKSSEEQKQ
+792 LKKNERSSEEQKQ

-813 WVKEIEENKL
+813 WVKEVEENKL

-838 APADNNEQ
+838 APTDTNEQ

-882 AWSVRCSFNGVQCVN
+882 AWSVRRAFDGEHCLN
-897 DELEKYAKCVRTSN
+897 DELEKYVKCVQTSG
-911 MMDFSKPSFDMQIKL
+911 MMDFSKPSFDLQIKL
-926 SVDKKVEI
+926 SVDKRNEI
-934 VSKYPMVKLGD
+934 VSKYPLVKLGD
-945 KVAII
+945 IAH
-950 RGVSYDKQSQE
+950 VS
-961 LHETNNVVLTAD
+961 
-973 NITLDGRFEV
+973 
-983 VKKIFVK
+983 
-990 DAVRFDST
+990 
-998 KQLKENDCFMCF
+998 
-1010 SSGSKQ
+1010 
-1016 HVGKVAF
+1016 
-1023 ISSTQPYYAGGFM
+1023 AGNSAPQ
-1036 GILRTIDDELL
+1036 DDESFVNGKYPFFRMSDVAKEHLNSNL
-1047 PKYLYES
+1047 TNSTDCLNEKGISGLRLFKKGTILFPKSGASTYLDHRAIMGVDGYVVSHLATIFANTEIVLIKYLYEFLTTIKARDIKPGSGYPS
-1054 LNNETIRE
+1054 LNVSDIE
-1062 IIRSKCNG
+1062 
-1070 SNIHNLSAAIGEVK
+1070 NIKTPL
-1084 IPFPPVDIQR
+1084 PPLDIQQQ
-1094 KIVSECEKVDDE
+1094 IVSQCEKVDDE
-1106 YNHSRAS
+1106 YNRNCAS
-1113 IEENKRKIIELFEK
+1113 VEENKRKISEVISKVKGKKKKLREIAPYSTKRIAYSDTKANNYITTDNLLPNCEGMRTYD
-1127 IQNKSGIK
+1127 GIPNVESIISYQK
-1135 YKELQ
+1135 GDI
-1140 SFLVGIN
+1140 LVSNIR
-1147 GNKTKIAE
+1147 
-1155 NQILQ
+1155 
-1160 QGKYPVITQESDRLI
+1160 P
-1175 AGYTNDENV
+1175 
-1184 INDLPI
+1184 
-1190 IVFGDHSCTF
+1190 
-1200 KYVDFPFVRGADG
+1200 
-1213 TQLLKVDSDIMIPK
+1213 
-1227 FLYEYLLTIQ
+1227 
-1237 IENAGKY
+1237 
-1244 ERHYKYLK
+1244 YLK
-1252 QVKVPIPPI
+1252 KIWLADRDGGCSPDVLVFRTIDNIDSRFVYYSMRQDKFFDFMMQGTKGMKMPRGDKNSIPDFEIIIPQ
-1261 SDQQHIISEIEIYE
+1261 DQQTIISEIGIYE
-1275 QRISEAKAVMEGCAE
+1275 QKIAEAKAVMAGCAE

>member
-1 MFDGRVTPNTSE
+1 
-13 LNKQSSRFF
+13 
-22 ICSEVFICVPA
+22 
-33 SSVSGKAEKA
+33 
-43 KRMITKDNLPKVL
+43 MITKENLPKVL
-56 DSLGFEKHGNVYNK
+56 ECLGFEKQSDIYSK
-70 HYNEANC
+70 HYNESNC
-77 EITIDFEKEKIEY
+77 EISIDFANERIEY
-90 PSSIDTG
+90 PSNLDTG
-97 ANTTTNFNQEE
+97 ANTTTNFSQGE

-119 LEKGYKPESIFLE
+119 LDKGYKPESIFLE
-132 KAWTLGHTGKGGR
+132 KTWTLGHTGKSGR
-145 ADITVYDKK
+145 ADITIYDKK

-166 GNYYKE
+166 GNDYKE
-172 ARKELFEDPAGKQL
+172 ARKELFEDPSGKQL

-194 STRWLQL
+194 STQWLLL
-201 YASDYDEE
+201 YASDYDDE
-209 NNAITFKEEI
+209 NDNVSYKEEI
-219 VKSFDDKN
+219 IRSFDDKN

-233 EEDSILLYKKAST
+233 EEDSILLYKNAST
-246 AEDFFVVWDET
+246 AEDFFIVWDET
-257 YSKKTYHNIIFGDDS
+257 YSKKVYHNIIFGEDS
-272 VAYNIGNQPI
+272 IAYNIGDQPI

-297 DSFREILRHNSI
+297 DSFREILRHNNI

-332 HRDENNI
+332 HRDENDI

-345 DGKDNYYSLYERL
+345 DGTDNYYSLYERL
-358 LALFQIGMKEFLKE
+358 LALFQIGMKEYLKE
-372 EVFYLNNDY
+372 EVFYLDNDY

-391 KKRKGLEEELV
+391 KKRKALEEELI

-446 AYTSKDQFLGELFE
+446 AYSSKDQFLGELFE

-476 PIPIARF
+476 PVPITRF

-494 SSKAPLPKV
+494 SSKTPALPKV

-517 VSAISDSIIEVED
+517 VSAISESVKEIED
-530 KNISESFYGI
+530 KNISETFYGI

-562 HIKPGD
+562 HIKQGD

-602 RKVQNAYETIKLMSF
+602 RKVQSLYETIKLMSF

-640 AIVMPL
+640 AIVMPS

-693 HFDFPPQ
+693 HFDFPPK
-700 KAKLLKDSAM
+700 KAKLLRDSAT

-716 DLNDWTDSDL
+716 NLDDWTDSDL

-735 TTKESYL
+735 TTKEAYL
-742 QFVSKAESLFENSFA
+742 QFVSKNESLFENTFA
-757 PYFKEYETSF
+757 PYFKEYETAF
-767 RNQTGTKKALEK
+767 RNQTNTKKTLGK
-779 ISETERKEKTRQP
+779 IAETERKEKAKQP
-792 LKKNEKSSEEQKQ
+792 LKRNEKSSEEQKQ
-805 LLSNEFFD
+805 LLSNDFFD

-823 LIFALTYQ
+823 LVFALTYQ

-838 APADNNEQ
+838 APTDTNEQ
-846 KRFLGYTSSERRGSE
+846 KRFLGYTSSERRGNE
-861 GLIETDGLLTNISD
+861 GLKETDGLLTNISD

-882 AWSVRCSFNGVQCVN
+882 AWSVRCAFDGKNCVN
-897 DELEKYAKCVRTSN
+897 DELEKYAKCVQTSD
-911 MMDFSKPSFDMQIKL
+911 MMDFSKPSFDLQIKL
-926 SVDKKVEI
+926 SADKKIEI
-934 VSKYPMVKLGD
+934 VSKYPLVKLGD
-945 KVAII
+945 IADVLKGKSITSAQTKEGKVKVVAGGIDYAYLHNESNRPANTITISASGANAGFVNFWDEPIFASDCMTI
-950 RGVSYDKQSQE
+950 RGRDD
-961 LHETNNVVLTAD
+961 LH
-973 NITLDGRFEV
+973 
-983 VKKIFVK
+983 
-990 DAVRFDST
+990 T
-998 KQLKENDCFMCF
+998 KFLYNFLLSIQQQIYYLQKGSAQPHVYPDDLKMIQVPE
-1010 SSGSKQ
+1010 
-1016 HVGKVAF
+1016 
-1023 ISSTQPYYAGGFM
+1023 
-1036 GILRTIDDELL
+1036 IDDKLQ
-1047 PKYLYES
+1047 K
-1054 LNNETIRE
+1054 
-1062 IIRSKCNG
+1062 
-1070 SNIHNLSAAIGEVK
+1070 
-1084 IPFPPVDIQR
+1084 Q
-1094 KIVSECEKVDDE
+1094 IVSECEKVDEE
-1106 YNHSRAS
+1106 YNRNRES
-1113 IEENKRKIIELFEK
+1113 IEKNKEKVSEVFEK
-1127 IQNKSGIK
+1127 LNNKSGIK
-1135 YKELQ
+1135 FKELQ
-1140 SFLVGIN
+1140 SLLVEIN

-1155 NQILQ
+1155 SQIGSR
-1160 QGKYPVITQESDRLI
+1160 GKYPVITQESDRLV
-1175 AGYTNDENV
+1175 AGYTDEENV
-1184 INDLPI
+1184 IDDLPL

-1213 TQLLKVDSDIMIPK
+1213 TQLLKVDSEIVIPK

-1237 IENAGKY
+1237 LENAGKY

-1252 QVKVPIPPI
+1252 RVKVPIPSI
-1261 SDQQHIISEIEIYE
+1261 TDQQYIVSEIEIYE
-1275 QRISEAKAVMEGCAE
+1275 QKIAEAKAVMAGCAE

>member
-1 MFDGRVTPNTSE
+1 
-13 LNKQSSRFF
+13 
-22 ICSEVFICVPA
+22 
-33 SSVSGKAEKA
+33 
-43 KRMITKDNLPKVL
+43 MITKDNLPKVL
-56 DSLGFEKHGNVYNK
+56 DCLGFDKHGKVYSK
-70 HYNEANC
+70 HYNGANC
-77 EITIDFEKEKIEY
+77 DITIDFEKERIEY

-97 ANTTTNFNQEE
+97 ANTTTNFSQDE

-132 KAWTLGHTGKGGR
+132 KTWTLGHTGKSGR
-145 ADITVYDKK
+145 ADITIYDKK
-154 NNAYLIIECKRA
+154 DSAYLIIECKRA
-166 GNYYKE
+166 GNDYKE

-201 YASDYDEE
+201 YASDYDEG
-209 NNAITFKEEI
+209 NKAITFKEEI
-219 VKSFDDKN
+219 VRSFDDKN

-246 AEDFFVVWDET
+246 AEDFFIVWDET
-257 YSKKTYHNIIFGDDS
+257 YSKKVYHNIIFGDDS
-272 VAYNIGNQPI
+272 VAYNIGDQPI

-332 HRDENNI
+332 HRGENEI

-345 DGKDNYYSLYERL
+345 DGTDNYYSLYERL
-358 LALFQIGMKEFLKE
+358 LALFQIGMKEYLKE
-372 EVFYLNNDY
+372 EVFYLDNDY

-391 KKRKGLEEELV
+391 KKRKALEEELV

-476 PIPIARF
+476 PVPITRF

-494 SSKAPLPKV
+494 SSKVPTLPKV

-517 VSAISDSIIEVED
+517 VSAISDSIKEIED
-530 KNISESFYGI
+530 KNISETFYGI

-568 GLEHDEDFLGEL
+568 GLEHDYDFLGEL

-640 AIVMPL
+640 AIVMPS
-646 ALLSNAE
+646 ALLSNTE

-700 KAKLLKDSAM
+700 KAKLLKDSAN

-716 DLNDWTDSDL
+716 NLDDWKDADL
-726 FNEYLKAID
+726 FNEYLKTID

-757 PYFKEYETSF
+757 PYFKEYETAF
-767 RNQTGTKKALEK
+767 RNRTSTKNAFGR
-779 ISETERKEKTRQP
+779 ITETERKENAGQP
-792 LKKNEKSSEEQKQ
+792 LKRNEKSSDEQKQ
-805 LLSNEFFD
+805 MLNYEFFD
-813 WVKEIEENKL
+813 WVKEIEANKI

-838 APADNNEQ
+838 APTDNIEQ
-846 KRFLGYTSSERRGSE
+846 KQFLGYTSSERRGSE
-861 GLIETDGLLTNISD
+861 GLKETGGLLTNISN
-875 RNDKQKL
+875 RNDEQKL
-882 AWSVRCSFNGVQCVN
+882 AWFVRKTFNSEQCKN
-897 DELEKYAKCVRTSN
+897 EELEKYAKYVQTSN
-911 MMDFSKPSFDMQIKL
+911 MLSFSKPTFDMQIKL
-926 SVDKKVEI
+926 SADKKVE
-934 VSKYPMVKLGD
+934 VMSKYPLVKLGD
-945 KVAII
+945 IADVLKGKSITSAQAKEGNIKV
-950 RGVSYDKQSQE
+950 V
-961 LHETNNVVLTAD
+961 
-973 NITLDGRFEV
+973 
-983 VKKIFVK
+983 
-990 DAVRFDST
+990 
-998 KQLKENDCFMCF
+998 
-1010 SSGSKQ
+1010 
-1016 HVGKVAF
+1016 
-1023 ISSTQPYYAGGFM
+1023 AGG
-1036 GILRTIDDELL
+1036 IDYAYLHNESNRPANTITISASGANAGFVNFWEEPIFASDCTTVRGRDNLHTKFLYYFLFSIQNQIYSLQKGSAQPHVYPDD
-1047 PKYLYES
+1047 
-1054 LNNETIRE
+1054 IRQ
-1062 IIRSKCNG
+1062 
-1070 SNIHNLSAAIGEVK
+1070 
-1084 IPFPPVDIQR
+1084 IQVPDVND
-1094 KIVSECEKVDDE
+1094 KLQEQIVSECEQVDDE
-1106 YNHSRAS
+1106 YNLSYAS
-1113 IEENKRKIIELFEK
+1113 IEENKKKIFELFEK
-1127 IQNKSGIK
+1127 LQNKSGIK

-1140 SFLVGIN
+1140 SLLVGIN

-1155 NQILQ
+1155 NLIMQ

-1184 INDLPI
+1184 IDDLPV

-1200 KYVDFPFVRGADG
+1200 KYIDFPFVRGADG
-1213 TQLLKVDSDIMIPK
+1213 TQLLKVDAGTILPK
-1227 FLYEYLLTIQ
+1227 FLYEYLQTIQ

-1252 QVKVPIPPI
+1252 QIKVPVPSL
-1261 SDQQHIISEIEIYE
+1261 SDQERIVSEIETYN
-1275 QRISEAKAVMEGCAE
+1275 QKISEAKAVMAGCAE

>member
-1 MFDGRVTPNTSE
+1 
-13 LNKQSSRFF
+13 
-22 ICSEVFICVPA
+22 
-33 SSVSGKAEKA
+33 
-43 KRMITKDNLPKVL
+43 MITKDNLPEVL
-56 DSLGFEKHGNVYNK
+56 DCLGFDKHGKVYSK
-70 HYNEANC
+70 HYDGANC
-77 EITIDFEKEKIEY
+77 DITIDFEKERIEY

-97 ANTTTNFNQEE
+97 ANTTTNFSQEE

-132 KAWTLGHTGKGGR
+132 KTWTLGHTGKSGR
-145 ADITVYDKK
+145 ADITIYDKK
-154 NNAYLIIECKRA
+154 DSAYLIIECKRA
-166 GNYYKE
+166 GNDYKE

-209 NNAITFKEEI
+209 NDAITFKEEI
-219 VKSFDDKN
+219 VRSFDDKN

-246 AEDFFVVWDET
+246 AEDFFIVWDET
-257 YSKKTYHNIIFGDDS
+257 YSKKVYHNIIFGDDS
-272 VAYNIGNQPI
+272 VAYNIGDQPI

-332 HRDENNI
+332 HRNENDI

-345 DGKDNYYSLYERL
+345 DGTDNYYSLYERL
-358 LALFQIGMKEFLKE
+358 LALFQIGMKEYLKE
-372 EVFYLNNDY
+372 EVFYLDNDY

-391 KKRKGLEEELV
+391 KKRKALEEELV

-476 PIPIARF
+476 PVPITRF

-494 SSKAPLPKV
+494 SSKVPTLPKV

-517 VSAISDSIIEVED
+517 VSAISDFKDIED

-568 GLEHDEDFLGEL
+568 GLEHDYEFLGEL

-640 AIVMPL
+640 AIVMPS
-646 ALLSNAE
+646 ALLSNTE

-700 KAKLLKDSAM
+700 KAKLLKDSAT

-716 DLNDWTDSDL
+716 NLDDWNDSNL
-726 FNEYLKAID
+726 FNEYLKTID
-735 TTKESYL
+735 TAKESYL
-742 QFVSKAESLFENSFA
+742 RFVSKAESLFENSFA
-757 PYFKEYETSF
+757 SYFKEYETAF
-767 RNQTGTKKALEK
+767 RNQTSTKKALDK
-779 ISETERKEKTRQP
+779 ITETERKENLGQP
-792 LKKNEKSSEEQKQ
+792 LKKNEKSSEAQKQ
-805 LLSNEFFD
+805 MLSNEFFD

-838 APADNNEQ
+838 APTDNNEQ

-861 GLIETDGLLTNISD
+861 GLKETGGLLTNISN
-875 RNDKQKL
+875 RNDEQKL
-882 AWSVRCSFNGVQCVN
+882 AWFVRKTFNSEQCKN
-897 DELEKYAKCVRTSN
+897 DELEKYAKYVQTTN
-911 MMDFSKPSFDMQIKL
+911 MLDFSKPSFDIQIKL
-926 SVDKKVEI
+926 FASKKVDN
-934 VSKYPMVKLGD
+934 VKVPSIRLGD
-945 KVAII
+945 ILLKI
-950 RGVSYDKQSQE
+950 
-961 LHETNNVVLTAD
+961 
-973 NITLDGRFEV
+973 DGNQ
-983 VKKIFVK
+983 
-990 DAVRFDST
+990 T
-998 KQLKENDCFMCF
+998 
-1010 SSGSKQ
+1010 
-1016 HVGKVAF
+1016 
-1023 ISSTQPYYAGGFM
+1023 
-1036 GILRTIDDELL
+1036 
-1047 PKYLYES
+1047 
-1054 LNNETIRE
+1054 
-1062 IIRSKCNG
+1062 
-1070 SNIHNLSAAIGEVK
+1070 K
-1084 IPFPPVDIQR
+1084 IPKEEIQAAGT
-1094 KIVSECEKVDDE
+1094 I
-1106 YNHSRAS
+1106 
-1113 IEENKRKIIELFEK
+1113 
-1127 IQNKSGIK
+1127 
-1135 YKELQ
+1135 
-1140 SFLVGIN
+1140 
-1147 GNKTKIAE
+1147 
-1155 NQILQ
+1155 
-1160 QGKYPVITQESDRLI
+1160 PVITQEEGNLI
-1175 AGYTNDENV
+1175 SGYTENKSV
-1184 INDLPI
+1184 ITDLPL

-1200 KYVDFPFVRGADG
+1200 KYIDFEFVRGADG
-1213 TQLLKVDSDIMIPK
+1213 TQLIKVKNDYILKYV
-1227 FLYEYLLTIQ
+1227 YEYLNTI
-1237 IENAGKY
+1237 EVDNSGKY
-1244 ERHYKYLK
+1244 ERHFKYLK
-1252 QVKVPIPPI
+1252 DVKIPCLSLDIQQQIVSECEQVDDEYKHSFASIEEYKRKIAEAFDTLDEKASTVMKLSDKRVFDVSIGRRVLNTEVNPNFGIPVYSANVFEPFGMIDKLLIKDFSKDSVLWGIDGDWMTNVIPANQPFYPTDHCGVLRIKTNDILPKYMAHLLEEEGKKAGFKRSYRASIDRIESLNVRVAPIEEQRKVV
-1261 SDQQHIISEIEIYE
+1261 SEIESCE
-1275 QRISEAKAVMEGCAE
+1275 QKILEAKAVMAGCTE